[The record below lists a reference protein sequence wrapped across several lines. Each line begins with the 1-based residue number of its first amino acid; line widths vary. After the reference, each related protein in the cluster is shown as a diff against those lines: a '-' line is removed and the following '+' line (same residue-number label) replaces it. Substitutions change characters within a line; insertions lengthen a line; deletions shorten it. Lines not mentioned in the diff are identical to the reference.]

1 MDSNRI
7 ARLAQGARDALRKD
21 VSNSLER
28 VLKAESAER
37 LAFPSDVKRVEKL
50 AEADPD
56 ALVERVAYTWFN
68 RLCALRFMDARG
80 YTPVGCVTTRPG
92 ESLPAILAD
101 ARQGI
106 LHPEFPLSQEN
117 RQRVLSLLDGGTPA
131 QDPLGE
137 AYTLLLLSACDA
149 YRDSMGYLF
158 GGSLEDGSAMRLL
171 HPNNLTA
178 EDGVLAH
185 IVAGMDD
192 EACESVEV
200 LGWLYQFYIAERRK
214 EWNDSKDKAKPKDI
228 APATQLFTPNY
239 IVRFLAENSLG
250 RLWMLN
256 NPGSGL
262 SEQMD
267 YYIAPQKGEEGPFIE
282 VDGPEDITVCDP
294 ACGSGHILVYAF
306 DLLFQMY
313 QEEGY
318 MDAEIPALILENNL
332 YGMEIDPRA
341 AEIASFALEMKA
353 REKDPDFFHKDV
365 DPHIT
370 VLEPITF
377 TAQEIQGTTLAD
389 NHALLDAFKHL
400 TECGSLYVPKPQDL
414 QDVENTLE
422 VVSKGPDV
430 FNRETPSKLEK
441 MKTALEAL
449 GRRYS
454 CVIANPPYMG
464 SSKFDTWTSQW
475 VKDNYPDEKSDLCTC
490 FIKRGIQ
497 LTEKEGF
504 SAEVTMHSWMF
515 LSSFEKMRKHL
526 IENAGIAAIAHL
538 EAHGF
543 DAIGGEVVQTAATVF
558 SNVKATAKGSYAR
571 LVDGKSA
578 SEKDAALLA
587 AIHNPDCGWFYRA
600 DQQDF
605 KSIPGWPIAYWA
617 SDGVRAAFKAFKL
630 KDIALPRQGLATGD
644 NDRFLRAWWEVA
656 HKSICFGIATREGAL
671 TSRCK
676 WFPMSKG
683 GEYRKWYGNIEYVVN
698 WERDGEEIRHFVWTK
713 GPRRGKLRSRPQNM
727 DTYFRPYVG
736 WSAISSGEFAMRYYP
751 EGFIAN
757 AKGPGCFASDLATL
771 EYVLALMNSSTV
783 QAFLRIVA
791 PTLDYSQGPIGRI
804 PVRLEGNESQI
815 QGLVE
820 QDVLLARTDWDSFE
834 TSWDFTTHPLCQPGE
849 PLIEKQFARW
859 SSECRERF
867 DTLKANEEELN
878 RIFARIYHMEGE
890 VPIEVP
896 DDKVSVRLADEKRD
910 VKSLISYG
918 VGCIF
923 GRYSTDKPGLIL
935 ADAGQTAEDYRAKVP
950 QSGFAI
956 DEDAVLPV
964 IGLEDVSLDDDIV
977 RRFRSWLVYAYGSDA
992 LDANVSY
999 IEGVLG
1005 KDLRAYFAK
1014 DFYKDHC
1021 DTYSVQG
1028 SGKRPIYWMFSSP
1041 RGSFQALVYMHRM
1054 NRDTVSCV
1062 LTEYVRP
1069 FRQRLLAQ
1077 IGVLRA
1083 TGAARD
1089 AAKADKYQAMV
1100 DELEGWERDVLYPLS
1115 QKHVQIDLDDGV
1127 RHNYKLFRTD
1137 GGDALAK
1144 VSGLS

>member
-21 VSNSLER
+21 ISNSLDR
-28 VLKAESAER
+28 VLKPESAER
-37 LAFPSDVKRVEKL
+37 LAFPEDVARVERL
-50 AEADPD
+50 AKADPD

-80 YTPVGCVTTRPG
+80 YTPVGCVTRRPG

-106 LHPEFPLSQEN
+106 LHPEFPLSQAN

-158 GGSLEDGSAMRLL
+158 GGSLEEGSAMRLL
-171 HPNNLTA
+171 HPTNLTA

-192 EACESVEV
+192 EACKSVEV

-214 EWNDSKDKAKPKDI
+214 EWDESKDKAKPKDI

-256 NPGSGL
+256 NPDSGL
-262 SEQMD
+262 AAQMD
-267 YYIAPQKGEEGPFIE
+267 YYITPQKGEEGPFIT

-318 MDAEIPALILENNL
+318 LDAEIPALILENNL
-332 YGMEIDPRA
+332 YGMEIDSRA

-353 REKDPDFFHKDV
+353 REKDPDFFHRDV

-377 TAQEIQGTTLAD
+377 AAKEIQGTTLAD

-400 TECGSLYVPKPQDL
+400 TECGSLYVPKPEDL
-414 QDVENTLE
+414 QDVEDAIKAVGSGGDLFTT
-422 VVSKGPDV
+422 D
-430 FNRETPSKLEK
+430 TPSKLAAMRDDLK
-441 MKTALEAL
+441 AL
-449 GRRYS
+449 GKRYS

-464 SSKFDTWTSQW
+464 SGKFDTWTSQW
-475 VKDNYPDEKSDLCTC
+475 VKDNYPDEKSDLCAC
-490 FIKRGIQ
+490 FIKRGVQ
-497 LTEKEGF
+497 MTGQKGF
-504 SAEVTMHSWMF
+504 AAEVTMQSWMF
-515 LSSFEKMRKHL
+515 LGSFEKMRKRL
-526 IENAGIAAIAHL
+526 IENSGIAAMAHL
-538 EAHGF
+538 GAHGF
-543 DAIGGEVVQTAATVF
+543 DAIGGEVVQTTATVF
-558 SNVKATAKGSYAR
+558 SNVKTTAKGSYVR
-571 LVDGKSA
+571 LVDDKSA
-578 SEKDAALLA
+578 SEKDTALLL
-587 AIHNPDCGWFYRA
+587 AIHNLDCGWFYRA
-600 DQQDF
+600 NQQDF

-617 SDGVRAAFKAFKL
+617 SESIKTAFL
-630 KDIALPRQGLATGD
+630 IDCSIASVAKPLSGITTGD
-644 NDRFLRAWWEVA
+644 NATFIHCWWEPELSGTDSDA
-656 HKSICFGIATREGAL
+656 R
-671 TSRCK
+671 K
-676 WFPMSKG
+676 WYPCNKG
-683 GEYRKWYGNIEYVVN
+683 GSFHKWYGNRELVMRYDAFARQAMEGLKGYRPVN
-698 WERDGEEIRHFVWTK
+698 ISYQLKPGITWTNIASGAFACRQAMAGTIFDHK
-713 GPRRGKLRSRPQNM
+713 GPTLFPNNES
-727 DTYFRPYVG
+727 DTY
-736 WSAISSGEFAMRYYP
+736 ILM
-751 EGFIAN
+751 
-757 AKGPGCFASDLATL
+757 
-771 EYVLALMNSSTV
+771 ALLNSSV
-783 QAFLRIVA
+783 GSAFLSLLS
-791 PTLDYSQGPIGRI
+791 PTLDYREKAIGNVPFFAPRQPEIDRI
-804 PVRLEGNESQI
+804 DARSKSN
-815 QGLVE
+815 
-820 QDVLLARTDWDSFE
+820 VLICKTDWDSFE
-834 TSWDFTTHPLCQPGE
+834 TSWEFTTHPLCQPGE

-859 SSECRERF
+859 SSECQERF

-878 RIFARIYHMEGE
+878 RTFARIYHMEGE

-896 DDKVSVRLADEKRD
+896 DDKVSVRLADDLRD

-918 VGCIF
+918 IGCIF

-950 QSGFAI
+950 QSGFVI

-977 RRFRSWLVYAYGSDA
+977 RRFRSWLAYAYGSDA
-992 LDANVSY
+992 LDANASY

-1005 KDLRAYFAK
+1005 KDLRTYFAK

-1021 DTYSVQG
+1021 NTYSVQG

-1069 FRQRLLAQ
+1069 FRQRLIAQ

-1089 AAKADKYQAMV
+1089 ASKADKYQAIV

>member
-21 VSNSLER
+21 ISNSLDR
-28 VLKAESAER
+28 VLKPESAER
-37 LAFPSDVKRVEKL
+37 LAFPEDVARVERL
-50 AEADPD
+50 AKANPD

-68 RLCALRFMDARG
+68 RLCALRFMDVRG
-80 YTPVGCVTTRPG
+80 YTPVGCVTTRPD

-106 LHPEFPLSQEN
+106 LHPEFPLSQAN
-117 RQRVLSLLDGGTPA
+117 RQRVLSLLDGDTPA

-192 EACESVEV
+192 KACESVEV
-200 LGWLYQFYIAERRK
+200 MGWLYQFYIAERHK
-214 EWNDSKDKAKPKDI
+214 EWNDGKGKAKPSDI
-228 APATQLFTPNY
+228 APATALFTPSW
-239 IVRFLAENSLG
+239 IVRYMTENSLG

-256 NPGSGL
+256 NPDSDL
-262 SEQMD
+262 AEHMD
-267 YYIAPQKGEEGPFIE
+267 YYIVPEKGIEVPHIE

-318 MDAEIPALILENNL
+318 MDAEIPALILQSNL
-332 YGMEIDPRA
+332 FGMEIDSRA

-353 REKDPDFFHKDV
+353 REKDPDFFKKDV
-365 DPHIT
+365 NPHIT

-377 TAQEIQGTTLAD
+377 TAQEIQGTSLAE
-389 NHALLDAFKHL
+389 NRALLDSFSHL
-400 TECGSLYVPKPQDL
+400 TECGSLYVPKPRDL
-414 QDVENTLE
+414 QDVENALG
-422 VVSKGPDV
+422 VVSKGSDV
-430 FNRETPSKLEK
+430 FNRETPSKLGK
-441 MKTALEAL
+441 MEAALEAL

-464 SSKFDTWTSQW
+464 SGKFDVWTSQW
-475 VKDNYPDEKSDLCTC
+475 VKDNYPDEKNDLCTC

-497 LTEKEGF
+497 MISERGYA
-504 SAEVTMHSWMF
+504 AEVTMQSWMF
-515 LSSFEKMRKHL
+515 LGSFEKMRKNL
-526 IENAGIAAIAHL
+526 IEDSGIAAMAHL
-538 EAHGF
+538 GAHGF
-543 DAIGGEVVQTAATVF
+543 DAIGGEVVQTTATVF
-558 SNVKATAKGSYAR
+558 SNVKTTAKGSYVR

-578 SEKDAALLA
+578 SEKDTALLS

-605 KSIPGWPIAYWA
+605 KSIPGWPIAYWV
-617 SDGVRAAFKAFKL
+617 SDVARQAYSKRLIRDSFVAKEGVGTR
-630 KDIALPRQGLATGD
+630 
-644 NDRFLRAWWEVA
+644 NDKQFLRFWWEIE
-656 HKSICFGIATREGAL
+656 SIAVGRGKKWLL
-671 TSRCK
+671 TDK
-676 WFPMSKG
+676 AG
-683 GEYRKWYGNIEYVVN
+683 GYRKWYLGFSFVMD
-698 WERDGEEIRHFVWTK
+698 WEDDGYRIRNYRYPD
-713 GPRRGKLRSRPQNM
+713 GRLRSRPQNLNYLYLPGVSWGKVGSG
-727 DTYFRPYVG
+727 DPSFRLRD
-736 WSAISSGEFAMRYYP
+736 SGF
-751 EGFIAN
+751 GFNDA
-757 AKGPGCFASDLATL
+757 
-771 EYVLALMNSSTV
+771 
-783 QAFLRIVA
+783 A
-791 PTLDYSQGPIGRI
+791 PTLFGDHLLWVCGMLNSS
-804 PVRLEGNESQI
+804 VLAELLHI
-815 QGLVE
+815 QGDTLNLTTGVIGGLPLPDYVDE
-820 QDVLLARTDWDSFE
+820 NHVDTIVNKNKIVCRADWDSFE
-834 TSWDFTTHPLCQPGE
+834 TSWDFTMHPLCQPGE

-859 SSECRERF
+859 SSECQERF
-867 DTLKANEEELN
+867 DTLKTNEEELN

-1021 DTYSVQG
+1021 NTYSVQG

-1069 FRQRLLAQ
+1069 FRQRLIAQ

-1100 DELEGWERDVLYPLS
+1100 DELEDWERDVLYPLS

>member
-28 VLKAESAER
+28 VLKPESAER
-37 LAFPSDVKRVEKL
+37 LAFPEDVARLERL

-80 YTPVGCVTTRPG
+80 YTPVGCVTSRPD
-92 ESLPAILAD
+92 ETLPAILAD

-106 LHPEFPLSQEN
+106 LHPEFPLSQAN
-117 RQRVLSLLDGGTPA
+117 RQRVLSLLDGGMPA

-137 AYTLLLLSACDA
+137 AYTLLLLSACAA

-158 GGSLEDGSAMRLL
+158 GGSLEDRSAMRLL

-185 IVAGMDD
+185 IVTGMDD
-192 EACESVEV
+192 EACKSVEV
-200 LGWLYQFYIAERRK
+200 LGWLYQFYIAERRE

-256 NPGSGL
+256 NPDSGL

-267 YYIAPQKGEEGPFIE
+267 YYIAPKRGEEGPFIE

-318 MDAEIPALILENNL
+318 LDAEIPALILQNNL

-353 REKDPDFFHKDV
+353 REKDSDFFHKDV

-377 TAQEIQGTTLAD
+377 TAQEIQGTSLAE

-400 TECGSLYVPKPQDL
+400 TECGSLYVPKPEDL

-422 VVSKGPDV
+422 VVSKGSDV
-430 FNRETPSKLEK
+430 FNRETPSKLGK
-441 MKTALEAL
+441 MEAALEAL

-464 SSKFDTWTSQW
+464 SGKFDVWTSQW
-475 VKDNYPDEKSDLCTC
+475 VKDNYPDEKNDLCTC
-490 FIKRGIQ
+490 FIKRGAQMTGTKGYAAII
-497 LTEKEGF
+497 T
-504 SAEVTMHSWMF
+504 SDTCMYI
-515 LSSFEKMRKHL
+515 SSFEKMRKKLLSDASIVAFIDTRGSNAHPDVFDA
-526 IENAGIAAIAHL
+526 NAGWVLCNTKPVEGEKGAFVKLKQRIA
-538 EAHGF
+538 
-543 DAIGGEVVQTAATVF
+543 D
-558 SNVKATAKGSYAR
+558 KP
-571 LVDGKSA
+571 
-578 SEKDAALLA
+578 AALRE
-587 AIHNPDCGWFYRA
+587 AIHNPDCGWFYRV

-617 SDGVRAAFKAFKL
+617 SEAVFEAFKSNPPLGDYIDA
-630 KDIALPRQGLATGD
+630 RVGLITGD
-644 NDRFLRAWWEVA
+644 VNRFLKFWNEV
-656 HKSICFGIATREGAL
+656 SFNTITFGCMPGQKNST
-671 TSRCK
+671 K
-676 WFPMSKG
+676 WVPVTKG
-683 GEYRKWYGNIEYVVN
+683 GEFRRWYGNNSFVLN
-698 WERDGEEIRHFVWTK
+698 WENDGWEMTHDNFVGTRLRAHNFNGDQAFKEGITWSTVTSSVFHCRYVPNGFMFDTA
-713 GPRRGKLRSRPQNM
+713 GPFCEVTVPSML
-727 DTYFRPYVG
+727 YFVLGYMSSCVYRYFMTLLNPTLNFPPGYLESVPF
-736 WSAISSGEFAMRYYP
+736 AISSVDKHKVDE
-751 EGFIAN
+751 
-757 AKGPGCFASDLATL
+757 LT
-771 EYVLALMNSSTV
+771 
-783 QAFLRIVA
+783 
-791 PTLDYSQGPIGRI
+791 
-804 PVRLEGNESQI
+804 
-815 QGLVE
+815 
-820 QDVLLARTDWDSFE
+820 RTNINVSKIDWDSFE
-834 TSWDFTTHPLCQPGE
+834 TSWDFVTHPLCQPGE
-849 PLIEKQFARW
+849 PLIERQFAHW
-859 SSECRERF
+859 SSECQERF

-896 DDKVSVRLADEKRD
+896 DDKVSVRLADEVRD
-910 VKSLISYG
+910 VQSLISYG
-918 VGCIF
+918 IGCIF

-935 ADAGQTAEDYRAKVP
+935 ADAGQTVEDYRAKVP

-977 RRFRSWLVYAYGSDA
+977 RRFRNWLAYAYGSDA

-1005 KDLRAYFAK
+1005 KDLRTYFAK

-1021 DTYSVQG
+1021 NTYSVQG

-1069 FRQRLLAQ
+1069 FRQRLIAQ

-1100 DELEGWERDVLYPLS
+1100 DELEDWERDVLYPLS

>member
-7 ARLAQGARDALRKD
+7 AKLAQGARDALRKD
-21 VSNSLER
+21 ISNSLDR
-28 VLKAESAER
+28 VLKPESAER
-37 LAFPSDVKRVEKL
+37 LAFPEDVARVERL
-50 AEADPD
+50 AKADPD

-68 RLCALRFMDARG
+68 RFCALRFMDARG
-80 YTPVGCVTTRPG
+80 YTPVGCVTRRPG

-106 LHPEFPLSQEN
+106 LHPEFPLSQVN
-117 RQRVLSLLDGGTPA
+117 RQRVLSLLDGGMPA

-158 GGSLEDGSAMRLL
+158 GGSLEERSAIRLL
-171 HPNNLTA
+171 HPTNLTA

-192 EACESVEV
+192 EACKSVEV

-214 EWNDSKDKAKPKDI
+214 EWNESKDKAKSKDI

-256 NPGSGL
+256 NPDSGL
-262 SEQMD
+262 AAQMD
-267 YYIAPQKGEEGPFIE
+267 YYIAPQKGEEGTFIE
-282 VDGPEDITVCDP
+282 VDGPEDIMVCDP

-318 MDAEIPALILENNL
+318 LDAEIPGLILENNL

-353 REKDPDFFHKDV
+353 REKDPDFFRRDV

-377 TAQEIQGTTLAD
+377 AAKEIQGTTLAD

-400 TECGSLYVPKPQDL
+400 TECGSLYVPKPEDL
-414 QDVENTLE
+414 QDVEDAIKAVGSGGDLFTTDTL
-422 VVSKGPDV
+422 
-430 FNRETPSKLEK
+430 NKLAAMRDDLK
-441 MKTALEAL
+441 AL
-449 GRRYS
+449 GKRYS

-464 SSKFDTWTSQW
+464 SKKFDAWTSAW
-475 VKDNYPDEKSDLCTC
+475 VKDNYPDEKNGLCTC
-490 FIKRGIQ
+490 F
-497 LTEKEGF
+497 
-504 SAEVTMHSWMF
+504 MHRSLGYSKHNGYAAMITASSWMF
-515 LSSFEKMRKHL
+515 ISSFEKMRRN
-526 IENAGIAAIAHL
+526 IIDNATIISMVQL
-538 EAHGF
+538 STHGF
-543 DAIGGEVVQTAATVF
+543 PNVTVPTCMWVI
-558 SNVKATAKGSYAR
+558 SPDRQDNKGSYIR
-571 LVDGKSA
+571 LEDFDRPQWQQPKTL
-578 SEKDAALLA
+578 E

-600 DQQDF
+600 DQRDF

-617 SDGVRAAFKAFKL
+617 SEAMLEEFKKAGTL
-630 KDIALPRQGLATGD
+630 ADIACPRQGLVTG
-644 NDRFLRAWWEVA
+644 NNERFLRLWWEVCQ
-656 HKSICFGIATREGAL
+656 KSFGRDCENRARAL
-671 TSRCK
+671 LSRCK
-676 WFPMSKG
+676 WFPCNKG
-683 GEYRKWYGNIEYVVN
+683 GEFRKWYGNNAYVVN
-698 WERDGEEIRHFVWTK
+698 WEDDGEEIRSFK
-713 GPRRGKLRSRPQNM
+713 KNGRLASRPQNM
-727 DTYFRPYVG
+727 DYYFHEG
-736 WSAISSGEFAMRYYP
+736 LTWSALSSGSFAMRFSP
-751 EGFIAN
+751 
-757 AKGPGCFASDLATL
+757 KGYISEHKGTMCFAGDRASHLT
-771 EYVLALMNSSTV
+771 VLGTMNSSTAM
-783 QAFLRIVA
+783 AFLTVLC
-791 PTLDYSQGPIGRI
+791 PTLDFGEGAVGKV
-804 PVRLEGNESQI
+804 PVEEADQDDIAI
-815 QGLVE
+815 QVNTNISLCK
-820 QDVLLARTDWDSFE
+820 TDWDSFE

-859 SSECRERF
+859 SSECQERF

-896 DDKVSVRLADEKRD
+896 DDKVSVRLADELRD
-910 VKSLISYG
+910 VQSLISYG
-918 VGCIF
+918 IGCIF

-935 ADAGQTAEDYRAKVP
+935 ADADQTAEDYRAKVP

-964 IGLEDVSLDDDIV
+964 IGLEDVSLDDDVV
-977 RRFRSWLVYAYGSDA
+977 RRFRNWLAYAYGSDT

-1005 KDLRAYFAK
+1005 KDLRTYFAK

-1021 DTYSVQG
+1021 NTYSVQG

-1069 FRQRLLAQ
+1069 FRQRLIAQ

-1089 AAKADKYQAMV
+1089 ASKADKYQAMV

>member
-21 VSNSLER
+21 ISNSLDR
-28 VLKAESAER
+28 VLKPESAER
-37 LAFPSDVKRVEKL
+37 LAFPEDVARVERL
-50 AEADPD
+50 AKADPD

-80 YTPVGCVTTRPG
+80 YTPVGCVTRRPG

-101 ARQGI
+101 ACQGI
-106 LHPEFPLSQEN
+106 LHPEFPLSQAN
-117 RQRVLSLLDGGTPA
+117 RQRVLSLLDGGMPA

-158 GGSLEDGSAMRLL
+158 GGSLEEGSAMRLL
-171 HPNNLTA
+171 HPTNLTA

-192 EACESVEV
+192 EVCKSVEV

-214 EWNDSKDKAKPKDI
+214 EWNESKDKAKPKDI

-256 NPGSGL
+256 NPDSGL
-262 SEQMD
+262 SAQMD
-267 YYIAPQKGEEGPFIE
+267 YYIAPQKGEEGAFIE

-318 MDAEIPALILENNL
+318 LDAEIPGLILENNL

-353 REKDPDFFHKDV
+353 REKDPDFFHRDV

-377 TAQEIQGTTLAD
+377 AAKEIQGTTLAN
-389 NHALLDAFKHL
+389 NHSLLDAFKHL
-400 TECGSLYVPKPQDL
+400 TECGSLYVPKPEDL
-414 QDVENTLE
+414 QDVEDAIKAVGSGGDLFTTDTL
-422 VVSKGPDV
+422 
-430 FNRETPSKLEK
+430 NKLAAMRDDLK
-441 MKTALEAL
+441 ALDK
-449 GRRYS
+449 RYS

-464 SSKFDTWTSQW
+464 SKKFDAWTSAW
-475 VKDNYPDEKSDLCTC
+475 VKDNYPDEKKDLCTC
-490 FIKRGIQ
+490 F
-497 LTEKEGF
+497 
-504 SAEVTMHSWMF
+504 MHRSLGYSKHNGYAAMITASSWMF
-515 LSSFEKMRKHL
+515 ISSFEKMRRN
-526 IENAGIAAIAHL
+526 IIDNATITSMVQL
-538 EAHGF
+538 STHGF
-543 DAIGGEVVQTAATVF
+543 PNVTVPTCMWVI
-558 SNVKATAKGSYAR
+558 SPDRQDNKGSYIR
-571 LVDGKSA
+571 LEDFDRPQWQQPKTL
-578 SEKDAALLA
+578 E

-617 SDGVRAAFKAFKL
+617 SDGVRAAFKAFKPL
-630 KDIALPRQGLATGD
+630 KDIACPRQGLSTG
-644 NDRFLRAWWEVA
+644 NNGRFLRLWWEVPYA
-656 HKSICFGIATREGAL
+656 NIGLGMASRREAL
-671 TSRCK
+671 TSNNR
-676 WFPMSKG
+676 WFPCNKG
-683 GEYRKWYGNIEYVVN
+683 GGFQKWYGNNWYVVN
-698 WERDGEEIRHFVWTK
+698 WENDGEEMRSFSGSVIRN
-713 GPRRGKLRSRPQNM
+713 P
-727 DTYFRPYVG
+727 DYYFHEG
-736 WSAISSGEFAMRYYP
+736 MTWGTTGSAVMTMRFSP
-751 EGFIAN
+751 KGFISEHKGSTCFSKNHDSLIWALGFAN
-757 AKGPGCFASDLATL
+757 STIALTL
-771 EYVLALMNSSTV
+771 LKVLAPTIDFGEGAIGSLPLCTRQDNDVPLVTSTTNGCIAV
-783 QAFLRIVA
+783 CK
-791 PTLDYSQGPIGRI
+791 
-804 PVRLEGNESQI
+804 
-815 QGLVE
+815 
-820 QDVLLARTDWDSFE
+820 TDWDSFE

-849 PLIEKQFARW
+849 PLIEKQFIRW
-859 SSECRERF
+859 SSECQERF
-867 DTLKANEEELN
+867 DMLKANEEELN

-896 DDKVSVRLADEKRD
+896 DDKVSVRLADELRD
-910 VKSLISYG
+910 VQSLISYG
-918 VGCIF
+918 IGCIF

-977 RRFRSWLVYAYGSDA
+977 RRFRNWLAYAYGSDA

-999 IEGVLG
+999 IESVLG
-1005 KDLRAYFAK
+1005 KDLRTYFAK

-1021 DTYSVQG
+1021 NTYSVQG

-1069 FRQRLLAQ
+1069 FRQRLIAQ

-1089 AAKADKYQAMV
+1089 ASKADKYQAMV
-1100 DELEGWERDVLYPLS
+1100 DELEDWERDVLYPLS

-1127 RHNYKLFRTD
+1127 RHNYKLFRTE

>member
-28 VLKAESAER
+28 VLKPESAER
-37 LAFPSDVKRVEKL
+37 LAFPEDVARVERL

-80 YTPVGCVTTRPG
+80 YTPVGCVTSRPG
-92 ESLPAILAD
+92 ETLPAILAD

-106 LHPEFPLSQEN
+106 LHPEFPLSQAN

-158 GGSLEDGSAMRLL
+158 GGSLEERSAMRLL
-171 HPNNLTA
+171 HPTNLTA

-200 LGWLYQFYIAERRK
+200 LGWLYQYYIAERRK

-256 NPGSGL
+256 NPDSGL
-262 SEQMD
+262 AAQMD
-267 YYIAPQKGEEGPFIE
+267 YYIAPQKGEQGTFIE

-318 MDAEIPALILENNL
+318 LDAEIPALILENNL

-353 REKDPDFFHKDV
+353 REKDPDFFRRDV

-377 TAQEIQGTTLAD
+377 AAKEIQGTTLAD

-400 TECGSLYVPKPQDL
+400 TECGSLYVPKPEDL
-414 QDVENTLE
+414 QDVEDAIKAVGSGGDLFTTDTL
-422 VVSKGPDV
+422 
-430 FNRETPSKLEK
+430 NKLAAMRDDLK
-441 MKTALEAL
+441 AL
-449 GRRYS
+449 GKRYS

-464 SSKFDTWTSQW
+464 SKKFDAWTSAW
-475 VKDNYPDEKSDLCTC
+475 VKDNYPDEKNDLCTC
-490 FIKRGIQ
+490 F
-497 LTEKEGF
+497 
-504 SAEVTMHSWMF
+504 MHRSLDYSKHNGYAAMITASSWMF
-515 LSSFEKMRKHL
+515 ISSFEKMRRN
-526 IENAGIAAIAHL
+526 IIDNATITSMVQL
-538 EAHGF
+538 STHGF
-543 DAIGGEVVQTAATVF
+543 PNVTVPTCMWVI
-558 SNVKATAKGSYAR
+558 SPDRQDNKGSYIR
-571 LVDGKSA
+571 LEDFDRPQWQQPKTL
-578 SEKDAALLA
+578 E
-587 AIHNPDCGWFYRA
+587 AIHNPDCGWFYST

-617 SDGVRAAFKAFKL
+617 SDRVLNVFKSFEPL
-630 KDIALPRQGLATGD
+630 KDFASPRQGLATGD
-644 NDRFLRAWWEVA
+644 NSRFLRIWWEA
-656 HKSICFGIATREGAL
+656 YIGKIGFGYSSREEANG
-671 TSRCK
+671 SRLR
-676 WFPMSKG
+676 WFPCNKG
-683 GEYRKWYGNIEYVVN
+683 GGFRKWYGNNWYIVN
-698 WERDGEEIRHFVWTK
+698 WENDGKEMRASTGSVIR
-713 GPRRGKLRSRPQNM
+713 NA
-727 DTYFRPYVG
+727 DYYFHEG
-736 WSAISSGEFAMRYYP
+736 ITWGAISS
-751 EGFIAN
+751 
-757 AKGPGCFASDLATL
+757 SDLSMRFSPKGAISESKGAMAFSESHKTL
-771 EYVLALMNSSTV
+771 LSCLALTNTSLVKVLMGILS
-783 QAFLRIVA
+783 
-791 PTLDYSQGPIGRI
+791 PTLDYHEGPMGKL
-804 PVRLEGNESQI
+804 PAAFPDNEEPI
-815 QGLVE
+815 QN
-820 QDVLLARTDWDSFE
+820 LAVVNISVSCSDWDSFE
-834 TSWDFTTHPLCQPGE
+834 TSWDFATHPLCQPGE

-977 RRFRSWLVYAYGSDA
+977 RRFRNWLAYAYGSDA

-999 IEGVLG
+999 IEDVLG
-1005 KDLRAYFAK
+1005 KDLRTYFAK

-1021 DTYSVQG
+1021 NTYSVQG

-1069 FRQRLLAQ
+1069 FRQRLIAQ

-1089 AAKADKYQAMV
+1089 ASKADKYQAMV
-1100 DELEGWERDVLYPLS
+1100 DELEGWERGVLYPLS

>member
-1 MDSNRI
+1 MDSHRI

-21 VSNSLER
+21 VSDSLER
-28 VLKAESAER
+28 VLKPESAER
-37 LAFPSDVKRVEKL
+37 LAFPSDVKRVEQL

-68 RLCALRFMDARG
+68 RLCALRYMDAKG
-80 YTPVGCVTTRPG
+80 YTPVGCVTARPG

-101 ARQGI
+101 ARRGI
-106 LHPEFPLSQEN
+106 LHPEFPLSPEEKTQ
-117 RQRVLSLLDGGTPA
+117 VVALLDGSKPA
-131 QDPLGE
+131 TNPLGE
-137 AYTLLLLSACDA
+137 AYTLLLLSACA
-149 YRDSMGYLF
+149 AFKKSMGYLF
-158 GGSLEDGSAMRLL
+158 DGSLEEQSAMRLL
-171 HPNNLTA
+171 HPTNLVA
-178 EDGVLAH
+178 NDGIIAR
-185 IVAGMDD
+185 IVSGMDD
-192 EACESVEV
+192 EACGSVEV

-256 NPGSGL
+256 NPDSGL
-262 SEQMD
+262 SGQMD
-267 YYIAPQKGEEGPFIE
+267 YYIAPQKGEGPFIE

-353 REKDPDFFHKDV
+353 REKDPGFFKKGV

-377 TAQEIQGTTLAD
+377 TAQEIQGTALAE

-400 TECGSLYVPKPQDL
+400 TECGSLYVPKPEDL
-414 QDVENTLE
+414 QDVEDTLE
-422 VVSKGPDV
+422 VVGKGPDV
-430 FNRETPSKLEK
+430 FNKETPSKLGK
-441 MKTALEAL
+441 MKAALEAL
-449 GRRYS
+449 GKRYS

-464 SSKFDTWTSQW
+464 SSKFDAWTSQW
-475 VKDNYPDEKSDLCTC
+475 IKENYPDEKSDLCTC
-490 FIKRGIQ
+490 FIKRGIEM
-497 LTEKEGF
+497 LEHLGYA
-504 SAEVTMHSWMF
+504 AEVTMQGWMF
-515 LSSFEKMRKHL
+515 LGSFEKMRKAI
-526 IENAGIAAIAHL
+526 IERWSIVSMAHL
-538 EAHGF
+538 GAHGF
-543 DAIGGEVVQTAATVF
+543 DAINGEVVQTAATVF
-558 SNVKATAKGSYAR
+558 SNGKPYGTGTYVR
-571 LVDGKSA
+571 LVDYPNEMSKASA
-578 SEKDAALLA
+578 LHDVTA
-587 AIHNPDCGWFYRA
+587 NPKH
-600 DQQDF
+600 DQLYEVNACKF
-605 KSIPGWPIAYWA
+605 KSIPGWPIGYWVSEAMLSAFAEFDKVESCGA
-617 SDGVRAAFKAFKL
+617 SSVGIK
-630 KDIALPRQGLATGD
+630 TG
-644 NDRFLRAWWEVA
+644 NNECFLRNWWEIDA
-656 HKSICFGIATREGAL
+656 ARILFNASSWKDTFLPKYCWYP
-671 TSRCK
+671 CN
-676 WFPMSKG
+676 KG
-683 GEYRKWYGNIEYVVN
+683 GSYRKWWGNNEYVVN
-698 WERDGEEIRHFVWTK
+698 WKDNGR
-713 GPRRGKLRSRPQNM
+713 
-727 DTYFRPYVG
+727 YVFE
-736 WSAISSGEFAMRYYP
+736 SAR
-751 EGFIAN
+751 
-757 AKGPGCFASDLATL
+757 AKGNHAQDLNNNLKFKPYITWTDISGNSPSFRYKCNDL
-771 EYVLALMNSSTV
+771 SEMTGMGIYPDEKNIYPLLGYLNSSV
-783 QAFLRIVA
+783 AARYLKLLA
-791 PTLDYSQGPIGRI
+791 PTIHLKIRELNALPWKAENSTLAIQSRVRDNIRI
-804 PVRLEGNESQI
+804 AS
-815 QGLVE
+815 
-820 QDVLLARTDWDSFE
+820 TDWDSFE
-834 TSWDFTTHPLCQPGE
+834 TSWDFTMHPLCQPGE

-859 SSECRERF
+859 SSECQERF

-923 GRYSTDKPGLIL
+923 GRYSIDKPGLIL
-935 ADAGQTAEDYRAKVP
+935 AGAGQTTEDYRAKVP
-950 QSGFAI
+950 QSGFSI

-964 IGLEDVSLDDDIV
+964 IALEDVSLDDDIV
-977 RRFRSWLVYAYGSDA
+977 RRFRNWLAYAYGSDA

-1005 KDLRAYFAK
+1005 KDLRTYFAK

-1021 DTYSVQG
+1021 NTYSVQG

-1069 FRQRLLAQ
+1069 FRQRLIAQ

-1100 DELEGWERDVLYPLS
+1100 DELEDWERDVLYPLS

>member
-1 MDSNRI
+1 
-7 ARLAQGARDALRKD
+7 
-21 VSNSLER
+21 
-28 VLKAESAER
+28 
-37 LAFPSDVKRVEKL
+37 
-50 AEADPD
+50 
-56 ALVERVAYTWFN
+56 
-68 RLCALRFMDARG
+68 
-80 YTPVGCVTTRPG
+80 
-92 ESLPAILAD
+92 
-101 ARQGI
+101 
-106 LHPEFPLSQEN
+106 
-117 RQRVLSLLDGGTPA
+117 
-131 QDPLGE
+131 
-137 AYTLLLLSACDA
+137 
-149 YRDSMGYLF
+149 
-158 GGSLEDGSAMRLL
+158 
-171 HPNNLTA
+171 
-178 EDGVLAH
+178 
-185 IVAGMDD
+185 
-192 EACESVEV
+192 
-200 LGWLYQFYIAERRK
+200 
-214 EWNDSKDKAKPKDI
+214 
-228 APATQLFTPNY
+228 
-239 IVRFLAENSLG
+239 
-250 RLWMLN
+250 
-256 NPGSGL
+256 
-262 SEQMD
+262 
-267 YYIAPQKGEEGPFIE
+267 
-282 VDGPEDITVCDP
+282 
-294 ACGSGHILVYAF
+294 
-306 DLLFQMY
+306 
-313 QEEGY
+313 
-318 MDAEIPALILENNL
+318 
-332 YGMEIDPRA
+332 
-341 AEIASFALEMKA
+341 
-353 REKDPDFFHKDV
+353 
-365 DPHIT
+365 
-370 VLEPITF
+370 
-377 TAQEIQGTTLAD
+377 
-389 NHALLDAFKHL
+389 
-400 TECGSLYVPKPQDL
+400 
-414 QDVENTLE
+414 
-422 VVSKGPDV
+422 
-430 FNRETPSKLEK
+430 
-441 MKTALEAL
+441 
-449 GRRYS
+449 
-454 CVIANPPYMG
+454 
-464 SSKFDTWTSQW
+464 
-475 VKDNYPDEKSDLCTC
+475 
-490 FIKRGIQ
+490 
-497 LTEKEGF
+497 
-504 SAEVTMHSWMF
+504 
-515 LSSFEKMRKHL
+515 
-526 IENAGIAAIAHL
+526 
-538 EAHGF
+538 
-543 DAIGGEVVQTAATVF
+543 
-558 SNVKATAKGSYAR
+558 
-571 LVDGKSA
+571 
-578 SEKDAALLA
+578 
-587 AIHNPDCGWFYRA
+587 
-600 DQQDF
+600 
-605 KSIPGWPIAYWA
+605 
-617 SDGVRAAFKAFKL
+617 
-630 KDIALPRQGLATGD
+630 
-644 NDRFLRAWWEVA
+644 
-656 HKSICFGIATREGAL
+656 
-671 TSRCK
+671 
-676 WFPMSKG
+676 MSKG

>member
-21 VSNSLER
+21 ISNNLDR
-28 VLKAESAER
+28 VLKPESAER
-37 LAFPSDVKRVEKL
+37 LAFPEDVARVERL
-50 AEADPD
+50 AKADPD

-80 YTPVGCVTTRPG
+80 YTPVGCVTRRPG

-106 LHPEFPLSQEN
+106 LHPEFPLSQAN
-117 RQRVLSLLDGGTPA
+117 RQRVLSLLDGGMPA

-158 GGSLEDGSAMRLL
+158 GGSLEERSAMRLL
-171 HPNNLTA
+171 HPTNLTA

-192 EACESVEV
+192 EACKSVEV

-214 EWNDSKDKAKPKDI
+214 EWNESKDKAKSKDI

-256 NPGSGL
+256 NPDSGL
-262 SEQMD
+262 AAQMD
-267 YYIAPQKGEEGPFIE
+267 YYIAPQKGEEGTFIE

-318 MDAEIPALILENNL
+318 MDAEIPALILQNNL

-377 TAQEIQGTTLAD
+377 TAKEIQGTTLAN
-389 NHALLDAFKHL
+389 NHSLLDAFKHL
-400 TECGSLYVPKPQDL
+400 TECGSLYVPKPEDL
-414 QDVENTLE
+414 QDVEDAIK
-422 VVSKGPDV
+422 VVGSGGDL
-430 FNRETPSKLEK
+430 FTADTPNKLAAMRDDLK
-441 MKTALEAL
+441 AL
-449 GRRYS
+449 GKRYS

-464 SSKFDTWTSQW
+464 SNKFDTWTSQW
-475 VKDNYPDEKSDLCTC
+475 VKDNYPDEKNDLCTC

-497 LTEKEGF
+497 MTGQKGF
-504 SAEVTMHSWMF
+504 AAEVTMQSWMF
-515 LSSFEKMRKHL
+515 LGSFEKMRKHL
-526 IENAGIAAIAHL
+526 IEDSGIAAMAHL
-538 EAHGF
+538 GAHGF
-543 DAIGGEVVQTAATVF
+543 DAIGGEVVQTTATVF
-558 SNVKATAKGSYAR
+558 SNVKTTAKGSYVR
-571 LVDGKSA
+571 LVDSKSA
-578 SEKDAALLA
+578 SEKDTALLS

-617 SDGVRAAFKAFKL
+617 SRSVLEVFESNESIGSVCNPSAG
-630 KDIALPRQGLATGD
+630 ITTGD
-644 NDRFLRAWWEVA
+644 NATFIKLWWELGFHEIVFG
-656 HKSICFGIATREGAL
+656 KSDLSEMENGEEWLPCN
-671 TSRCK
+671 
-676 WFPMSKG
+676 KG
-683 GEYRKWYGNIEYVVN
+683 GEFRRWYGNLQNVMAFGDESRVLMKNRKGYRPVN
-698 WERDGEEIRHFVWTK
+698 LDLQLQDSISWSDVTSGDNSFRAN
-713 GPRRGKLRSRPQNM
+713 GPGLLF
-727 DTYFRPYVG
+727 DHV
-736 WSAISSGEFAMRYYP
+736 AISAFPPTG
-751 EGFIAN
+751 
-757 AKGPGCFASDLATL
+757 DLAYFL
-771 EYVLALMNSSTV
+771 GLMNSSV
-783 QAFLRIVA
+783 MNLFLSLLT
-791 PTLDYSQGPIGRI
+791 PTMHCNAGDIAKV
-804 PVRLEGNESQI
+804 PVVFECNNFDDSLVNEN
-815 QGLVE
+815 
-820 QDVLLARTDWDSFE
+820 VLISKKDWDSFE

-859 SSECRERF
+859 SSECQERF

-896 DDKVSVRLADEKRD
+896 DDKVSVRLADELRD
-910 VKSLISYG
+910 VQSLISYG
-918 VGCIF
+918 IGCIF

-935 ADAGQTAEDYRAKVP
+935 ADADQTAEDYRAKVP

-964 IGLEDVSLDDDIV
+964 IGLEDVSLDDDVV
-977 RRFRSWLVYAYGSDA
+977 RRFRNWLAYAYGSDT

-1005 KDLRAYFAK
+1005 KDLRTYFAK

-1021 DTYSVQG
+1021 NTYSVQG

-1069 FRQRLLAQ
+1069 FRQRLIAQ

-1089 AAKADKYQAMV
+1089 ASKADKYQAMV

>member
-7 ARLAQGARDALRKD
+7 ARLAQGVRNALRKD

-28 VLKAESAER
+28 VLKPESAER
-37 LAFPSDVKRVEKL
+37 LAFPEDVARVERL
-50 AEADPD
+50 AETDPD

-80 YTPVGCVTTRPG
+80 YTPVGCVTSRPG

-106 LHPEFPLSQEN
+106 LHPEFSLSQAN
-117 RQRVLSLLDGGTPA
+117 QRRVLSLLDGGTPA

-158 GGSLEDGSAMRLL
+158 GGSLEEQSAMRLL
-171 HPNNLTA
+171 HPTNLVSD
-178 EDGVLAH
+178 DGIIAR
-185 IVAGMDD
+185 IVSGMDD
-192 EACESVEV
+192 GACESVEV
-200 LGWLYQFYIAERRK
+200 MGWLYQFYNAERRK

-239 IVRFLAENSLG
+239 IVRFLSENSLG

-256 NPGSGL
+256 NPDSDL
-262 SEQMD
+262 SEHMD
-267 YYIAPQKGEEGPFIE
+267 YYIAPQKGEEGLFIE
-282 VDGPEDITVCDP
+282 VGGPEDITVCDP

-318 MDAEIPALILENNL
+318 MDAEIPALILDNNL

-377 TAQEIQGTTLAD
+377 TAQEIQGTTLAE
-389 NHALLDAFKHL
+389 NRALLDIFKHL
-400 TECGSLYVPKPQDL
+400 TECGSLYVPKPEDL
-414 QDVENTLE
+414 QDVEDTLE
-422 VVSKGPDV
+422 AVRKGADV
-430 FNRETPSKLEK
+430 FNKETPSKLGK
-441 MKTALEAL
+441 MRAALEAL

-464 SSKFDTWTSQW
+464 SGKFDAWTSMW
-475 VKDNYPDEKSDLCTC
+475 VKANYPNEKNDLCTC

-497 LTEKEGF
+497 MIGERGYA
-504 SAEVTMHSWMF
+504 AEVTMQSWMF
-515 LSSFEKMRKHL
+515 LAGYEKMRRELLTHYSV
-526 IENAGIAAIAHL
+526 ATMAHL
-538 EAHGF
+538 GKHAF
-543 DAIGGEVVQTAATVF
+543 AAIGGEVVSTTATVYCRARTDVPGTYMRLTSF
-558 SNVKATAKGSYAR
+558 DSEEGKAK
-571 LVDGKSA
+571 
-578 SEKDAALLA
+578 ALRD
-587 AIHNPDCGWFYRA
+587 IVSGHGTIYRA
-600 DQQDF
+600 R
-605 KSIPGWPIAYWA
+605 KTNYEAIPGMPIVYWA
-617 SDGVRAAFKAFKL
+617 SKSVLEVFKTSPAL
-630 KDIALPRQGLATGD
+630 TTIAEPRVGMATAN
-644 NDRFLRAWWEVA
+644 NDRFIRLWFEVCSSNTSLDSTSREVA
-656 HKSICFGIATREGAL
+656 VKSRKT
-671 TSRCK
+671 
-676 WFPMSKG
+676 WFPFAKG
-683 GEYRKWYGNIEYVVN
+683 GTQRKWYGNNDWVVN
-698 WERDGEEIRHFVWTK
+698 WLDDGKEIRSFKDEKTGRIRSHNYNLDYIFSEAVTWTVIGSDYTTFRYSPK
-713 GPRRGKLRSRPQNM
+713 GFLYSN
-727 DTYFRPYVG
+727 
-736 WSAISSGEFAMRYYP
+736 SGYGMFFNKTSE
-751 EGFIAN
+751 
-757 AKGPGCFASDLATL
+757 L
-771 EYVLALMNSSTV
+771 EKSLALLNSTTAIGLLNMLSPGVGFESGYLRKLPLRLAEMNC
-783 QAFLRIVA
+783 
-791 PTLDYSQGPIGRI
+791 LDVVKENI
-804 PVRLEGNESQI
+804 
-815 QGLVE
+815 
-820 QDVLLARTDWDSFE
+820 DVSRADWDAFE
-834 TSWDFTTHPLCQPGE
+834 TSWDFTTHPLAQPGE

-859 SSECRERF
+859 QAECQERF

-896 DDKVSVRLADEKRD
+896 DNKVSVRLADEKRD
-910 VKSLISYG
+910 VKLLISYG

-935 ADAGQTAEDYRAKVP
+935 ADAGQTAADYRAKVP
-950 QSGFAI
+950 QSGFTI
-956 DEDAVLPV
+956 DEDAVLTV
-964 IGLEDVSLDDDIV
+964 ISLEDVSLDDDIV
-977 RRFRSWLVYAYGSDA
+977 RRFRNWLSYAYGADT

-1005 KDLRAYFAK
+1005 EDLRAYFAK

-1021 DTYSVQG
+1021 NTYSVQG

-1041 RGSFQALVYMHRM
+1041 NGSFQALVYMHRM

-1069 FRQRLLAQ
+1069 FRQRLIAQ

-1115 QKHVQIDLDDGV
+1115 QKHVRIDLDDGV

>member
-28 VLKAESAER
+28 VLKPESAER
-37 LAFPSDVKRVEKL
+37 LAFPSDVTRVEQL
-50 AEADPD
+50 AEVDSD

-68 RLCALRFMDARG
+68 RLCALRYMDAKG
-80 YTPVGCVTTRPG
+80 YTPVSCVTARPG
-92 ESLPAILAD
+92 ETLPAILAD

-106 LHPEFPLSQEN
+106 LHPEFPLSQAN
-117 RQRVLSLLDGGTPA
+117 REMVLSLLDGGTPA

-158 GGSLEDGSAMRLL
+158 SGSLEEGSAMRLL

-185 IVAGMDD
+185 IVSGTDD

-200 LGWLYQFYIAERRK
+200 MGWLYQFYIAERRK
-214 EWNDSKDKAKPKDI
+214 EWNGSKDKAKPKDI

-256 NPGSGL
+256 NPDSGL

-353 REKDPDFFHKDV
+353 REKDPDFFKKDV
-365 DPHIT
+365 DPHIV
-370 VLEPITF
+370 VLEPIAF
-377 TAQEIQGTTLAD
+377 TAQEIQGTSLAE
-389 NHALLDAFKHL
+389 NRALLDTFKHL
-400 TECGSLYVPKPQDL
+400 TECGSLYVPKSQDL

-422 VVSKGPDV
+422 VVSKGSDV

-441 MKTALEAL
+441 MKAALEAL
-449 GRRYS
+449 GRCYD

-475 VKDNYPDEKSDLCTC
+475 VKDNYPDEKSDLCAC

-497 LTEKEGF
+497 MTEQKGF
-504 SAEVTMHSWMF
+504 AAEVTMHSWMF
-515 LSSFEKMRKHL
+515 LSSFEKMRKRL
-526 IENAGIAAIAHL
+526 IENAGIAAMAHL
-538 EAHGF
+538 GAHGF

-558 SNVKATAKGSYAR
+558 SNVKATAKGSYVR
-571 LVDGKSA
+571 LIDGKSA

-587 AIHNPDCGWFYRA
+587 AIQNPDCGWFYRA

-617 SDGVRAAFKAFKL
+617 SDSVRAAFKAFEPL
-630 KDIALPRQGLATGD
+630 KDIACPRQGLSTG
-644 NDRFLRAWWEVA
+644 NNERFLRLWWGVPYDN
-656 HKSICFGIATREGAL
+656 IGFGMASKQEAL
-671 TSRCK
+671 MSHNR
-676 WFPMSKG
+676 WFPCNKG
-683 GEYRKWYGNIEYVVN
+683 GGFRKWYGNNWYLVN
-698 WERDGEEIRHFVWTK
+698 WENDGGEMRSFPGSVIRNPDFFFHEGMTWGTT
-713 GPRRGKLRSRPQNM
+713 GSELL
-727 DTYFRPYVG
+727 T
-736 WSAISSGEFAMRYYP
+736 MRFSP
-751 EGFIAN
+751 TGFISEHKGSTCFSKDHNSLIWALGFAN
-757 AKGPGCFASDLATL
+757 STVALTLLKVLAPTIDFGEGAVGSLPLCTRQASD
-771 EYVLALMNSSTV
+771 
-783 QAFLRIVA
+783 
-791 PTLDYSQGPIGRI
+791 D
-804 PVRLEGNESQI
+804 
-815 QGLVE
+815 
-820 QDVLLARTDWDSFE
+820 LLAMSATSGCIADCKTDWDSFE
-834 TSWDFTTHPLCQPGE
+834 TSWDFATHPLCWPGE

-859 SSECRERF
+859 SSECQERF

-935 ADAGQTAEDYRAKVP
+935 ADEGQTAADYRAKVP

-964 IGLEDVSLDDDIV
+964 IALEDVSLDDDIV
-977 RRFRSWLVYAYGSDA
+977 RRFRSWIAYAYGSAA

-1041 RGSFQALVYMHRM
+1041 KGSFQALVYMHRM

>member
-28 VLKAESAER
+28 VLKPESAER
-37 LAFPSDVKRVEKL
+37 LAFPKDVARVERL
-50 AEADPD
+50 AKADPD

-80 YTPVGCVTTRPG
+80 YTPVGCVTRRPG

-106 LHPEFPLSQEN
+106 LHPELPLSQAN
-117 RQRVLSLLDGGTPA
+117 RQRVLSLLDGGMPA

-158 GGSLEDGSAMRLL
+158 GGSLEEGSAMRLL
-171 HPNNLTA
+171 HPTNLTA

-192 EACESVEV
+192 EACKSVEV

-214 EWNDSKDKAKPKDI
+214 EWNESKDKAKPKDI

-256 NPGSGL
+256 NPDSGL
-262 SEQMD
+262 AAQMD
-267 YYIAPQKGEEGPFIE
+267 YYIAPQKDEEGAFIE

-318 MDAEIPALILENNL
+318 LDAEIPGLILENNL

-353 REKDPDFFHKDV
+353 REKDPDFFHRDV

-377 TAQEIQGTTLAD
+377 AAKEIQGTTLAD

-400 TECGSLYVPKPQDL
+400 TECGSLYVPKPEDL
-414 QDVENTLE
+414 QDVEDAIKAVGSGGDLFTTDTL
-422 VVSKGPDV
+422 
-430 FNRETPSKLEK
+430 NKLAAMRDDLK
-441 MKTALEAL
+441 AL
-449 GRRYS
+449 GKRYS

-475 VKDNYPDEKSDLCTC
+475 VKDNYPDEKKDLCTC
-490 FIKRGIQ
+490 FIKRGAQMTGTKGYAAII
-497 LTEKEGF
+497 T
-504 SAEVTMHSWMF
+504 SDTCMYI
-515 LSSFEKMRKHL
+515 SSFEKMRKKLLSDASIVAFIDTRGSNAHPDVFDA
-526 IENAGIAAIAHL
+526 NAGWVLCNTKPVEGEKGAFVKLKQRIA
-538 EAHGF
+538 
-543 DAIGGEVVQTAATVF
+543 D
-558 SNVKATAKGSYAR
+558 KP
-571 LVDGKSA
+571 
-578 SEKDAALLA
+578 AALRE

-617 SDGVRAAFKAFKL
+617 SEAARRAFIDNPPL
-630 KDIALPRQGLATGD
+630 KDLAAPRQGLATA
-644 NDRFLRAWWEVA
+644 NNEKFVRLWWEVERRNEWFDCPSKDMA
-656 HKSICFGIATREGAL
+656 AQSHI
-671 TSRCK
+671 K
-676 WFPMSKG
+676 WFPYNKG
-683 GEYRKWYGNIEYVVN
+683 GEYRKWYGNNDCVVN
-698 WERDGEEIRHFVWTK
+698 WQDDGQEIRHFFK
-713 GPRRGKLRSRPQNM
+713 NGKLASCLRNVDYYYRPSI
-727 DTYFRPYVG
+727 T
-736 WSAISSGEFAMRYYP
+736 WSKISSGAIAFRYKP
-751 EGFIAN
+751 QGHIFDVA
-757 AKGPGCFASDLATL
+757 GASLFSDENSLLYLQGAC
-771 EYVLALMNSSTV
+771 NSSPILYIASLLSPTMNFEV
-783 QAFLRIVA
+783 GQIAIYPIAFAEEEATQVRKMVSGQR
-791 PTLDYSQGPIGRI
+791 TLSR
-804 PVRLEGNESQI
+804 
-815 QGLVE
+815 
-820 QDVLLARTDWDSFE
+820 ADWDSFE

-859 SSECRERF
+859 SSECQERF

-896 DDKVSVRLADEKRD
+896 NDKVSVRLADEKRD

-935 ADAGQTAEDYRAKVP
+935 ADAGQTTEDYRAKVP
-950 QSGFAI
+950 QSSFAI

-977 RRFRSWLVYAYGSDA
+977 RRFRNWLAYAYGSDA

-1005 KDLRAYFAK
+1005 KDLRTYFAK

-1021 DTYSVQG
+1021 NTYSVQG

-1069 FRQRLLAQ
+1069 FRQRLIAQ

-1089 AAKADKYQAMV
+1089 ASKADKYQAMV
-1100 DELEGWERDVLYPLS
+1100 DELEDWERDVLYPLS

>member
-28 VLKAESAER
+28 VLKPESAER
-37 LAFPSDVKRVEKL
+37 LAFPEDVARLERL

-80 YTPVGCVTTRPG
+80 YTPVGCVTSRPD
-92 ESLPAILAD
+92 ETLPAILAD

-106 LHPEFPLSQEN
+106 LHPEFPLSQAN
-117 RQRVLSLLDGGTPA
+117 RQRVLSLLDGGMPA

-137 AYTLLLLSACDA
+137 AYTLLLLSACAA

-158 GGSLEDGSAMRLL
+158 GGSLEDRSAMRLL

-185 IVAGMDD
+185 IVTGMDD
-192 EACESVEV
+192 EACKSVEV
-200 LGWLYQFYIAERRK
+200 LGWLYQFYIAERRE

-256 NPGSGL
+256 NPDSGL

-267 YYIAPQKGEEGPFIE
+267 YYIAPKRGEEGPFIE

-318 MDAEIPALILENNL
+318 LDAEIPALILQNNL

-353 REKDPDFFHKDV
+353 REKDSDFFHKDV

-377 TAQEIQGTTLAD
+377 TAQEIQGTSLAE

-400 TECGSLYVPKPQDL
+400 TECGSLYVPKPEDL

-422 VVSKGPDV
+422 VVSKGSDV
-430 FNRETPSKLEK
+430 FNRETPSKLGK
-441 MKTALEAL
+441 MEAALEAL

-464 SSKFDTWTSQW
+464 SGKFDVWTSQW
-475 VKDNYPDEKSDLCTC
+475 VKDNYPDEKNDLCTC

-497 LTEKEGF
+497 MISERGYA
-504 SAEVTMHSWMF
+504 AEVTMQSWMF
-515 LSSFEKMRKHL
+515 LGSFEKMRKNL
-526 IENAGIAAIAHL
+526 IEDSGIAAMAHL
-538 EAHGF
+538 GAHGF
-543 DAIGGEVVQTAATVF
+543 DAIGGEVVQTTATVF
-558 SNVKATAKGSYAR
+558 SNVKTTAKGSYVR

-578 SEKDAALLA
+578 SEKDTALLS

-617 SDGVRAAFKAFKL
+617 SEAARRAFIDNPPL
-630 KDIALPRQGLATGD
+630 KDLAAPRQGLATG
-644 NDRFLRAWWEVA
+644 NNEKFVRLWWEVERRNEWFDCPS
-656 HKSICFGIATREGAL
+656 KDMATQ
-671 TSRCK
+671 SHIK
-676 WFPMSKG
+676 WFPYNKG
-683 GEYRKWYGNIEYVVN
+683 GEYRKWYGNNDCVVN
-698 WERDGEEIRHFVWTK
+698 WQDDGQEIRHFFK
-713 GPRRGKLRSRPQNM
+713 NGKLASRPQNV
-727 DTYFRPYVG
+727 DYYYRPSIT
-736 WSAISSGEFAMRYYP
+736 WSKISSGAIAFRYKP
-751 EGFIAN
+751 QGHIFDVA
-757 AKGPGCFASDLATL
+757 GASLFSDENSLLYLQGAC
-771 EYVLALMNSSTV
+771 NSSLILYIASLLSPTMNFEV
-783 QAFLRIVA
+783 GQIAIYPIAFAEEEATQVRKMVSGQR
-791 PTLDYSQGPIGRI
+791 TLS
-804 PVRLEGNESQI
+804 
-815 QGLVE
+815 
-820 QDVLLARTDWDSFE
+820 RTDWDSFE

-849 PLIEKQFARW
+849 PLIEKQFIRW
-859 SSECRERF
+859 SSECQERF

-1021 DTYSVQG
+1021 NTYSVQG

-1069 FRQRLLAQ
+1069 FRQRLIAQ

-1100 DELEGWERDVLYPLS
+1100 DELEDWERDVLYPLS

>member
-21 VSNSLER
+21 ISNSLDR
-28 VLKAESAER
+28 VLKPESAER
-37 LAFPSDVKRVEKL
+37 LAFPEDVARVERL
-50 AEADPD
+50 AKADPD

-80 YTPVGCVTTRPG
+80 YTPVGCVTRRPG
-92 ESLPAILAD
+92 ESLPAILVD

-106 LHPEFPLSQEN
+106 LHPEFPLSQAD
-117 RQRVLSLLDGGTPA
+117 RQRVLSLLNGGMPA

-158 GGSLEDGSAMRLL
+158 GGSLEEGSAMRLL
-171 HPNNLTA
+171 HPTNLTA

-192 EACESVEV
+192 KACKSVEV

-214 EWNDSKDKAKPKDI
+214 EWNESKDKAKPKDI

-239 IVRFLAENSLG
+239 IARFLAENSLG

-256 NPGSGL
+256 NPDSGL
-262 SEQMD
+262 AAQMD
-267 YYIAPQKGEEGPFIE
+267 YYIAPQKGEEGTFIE

-318 MDAEIPALILENNL
+318 LDAEIPGLILENNL

-341 AEIASFALEMKA
+341 AEITSFALEMKA
-353 REKDPDFFHKDV
+353 REKDPDFFRRDV

-377 TAQEIQGTTLAD
+377 AAKEIQGTTLAD

-400 TECGSLYVPKPQDL
+400 TECGSLYVPKPEDL
-414 QDVENTLE
+414 QDVEDAIKAVGSGEDLFTTDTL
-422 VVSKGPDV
+422 
-430 FNRETPSKLEK
+430 NKLAAMRDDLK
-441 MKTALEAL
+441 AL
-449 GRRYS
+449 GKRYS

-475 VKDNYPDEKSDLCTC
+475 VKDNYPDEKNDLCTC
-490 FIKRGIQ
+490 FIKRGVQ
-497 LTEKEGF
+497 MTGQKGLA
-504 SAEVTMHSWMF
+504 AEVTMHSWMF
-515 LSSFEKMRKHL
+515 LGSFENMRKHL
-526 IENAGIAAIAHL
+526 IENSSIAAMAHL
-538 EAHGF
+538 GAHGF
-543 DAIGGEVVQTAATVF
+543 DAIGGEVVQTTATVF
-558 SNVKATAKGSYAR
+558 SNVKTTTKGSYVR

-578 SEKDAALLA
+578 SEKDTALLS

-605 KSIPGWPIAYWA
+605 KSIPGWPIAYWMPDSLRKSFIGGRPLA
-617 SDGVRAAFKAFKL
+617 DTVQPKKGL
-630 KDIALPRQGLATGD
+630 GTGNKDIFMRL
-644 NDRFLRAWWEVA
+644 WWEVPGSHVSYDSA
-656 HKSICFGIATREGAL
+656 DRTSAL
-671 TSRCK
+671 ASGCR
-676 WFPMSKG
+676 WFPHNKG
-683 GEYRKWYGNIEYVVN
+683 GSFRKWYGNNDYVVD
-698 WERDGEEIRHFVWTK
+698 WSHDGAAIKAYRNEK
-713 GPRRGKLRSRPQNM
+713 GQLAARPQNQ
-727 DTYFRPYVG
+727 DCYFKECVT
-736 WSAISSGEFAMRYYP
+736 WTKISSGQLAFRYKPVGSIFNEVAPAFFANRGLML
-751 EGFIAN
+751 
-757 AKGPGCFASDLATL
+757 KL
-771 EYVLALMNSSTV
+771 EAFLNSSV
-783 QAFLRIVA
+783 CYEVA
-791 PTLDYSQGPIGRI
+791 KAISPTLDFQVGQVSTY
-804 PVRLEGNESQI
+804 PVLPGVLECEDTEEIAEDLTETS
-815 QGLVE
+815 
-820 QDVLLARTDWDSFE
+820 RSDWDSFE

-859 SSECRERF
+859 SSECQERF

-896 DDKVSVRLADEKRD
+896 DDKVSVRLADELRD
-910 VKSLISYG
+910 VQSLISYG
-918 VGCIF
+918 IGCIF

-935 ADAGQTAEDYRAKVP
+935 ADADQTAEDYRAKVP

-977 RRFRSWLVYAYGSDA
+977 RRFRNWLAYAYGSDA

-1005 KDLRAYFAK
+1005 KDLRTYFAK

-1021 DTYSVQG
+1021 NTYSVQG

-1069 FRQRLLAQ
+1069 FRQRLIAQ

-1100 DELEGWERDVLYPLS
+1100 DELEDWERDVLYPLS

>member
-28 VLKAESAER
+28 VLKPESAER
-37 LAFPSDVKRVEKL
+37 LAFPEDVARVERL

-80 YTPVGCVTTRPG
+80 YTPVGCVTSRPG
-92 ESLPAILAD
+92 ETLPAILAD

-106 LHPEFPLSQEN
+106 LHPEFPLSQAN

-158 GGSLEDGSAMRLL
+158 GGSLEEGSVMRLL

-185 IVAGMDD
+185 IVAGIDD

-200 LGWLYQFYIAERRK
+200 MGWLYQYYIAERHK
-214 EWNDSKDKAKPKDI
+214 EWNDGKGKAKPSDI
-228 APATQLFTPNY
+228 APATALFTPSW
-239 IVRFLAENSLG
+239 IVHYMTENSLG

-256 NPGSGL
+256 NPDSDL
-262 SEQMD
+262 PEHMD
-267 YYIAPQKGEEGPFIE
+267 YYIVPEKDTEAPHIE

-318 MDAEIPALILENNL
+318 LDSEIPALILQNNL
-332 YGMEIDPRA
+332 FGMEVDPRA

-353 REKDPDFFHKDV
+353 REKDPDFFRKDI

-377 TAQEIQGTTLAD
+377 TAQEIQGTALAE
-389 NHALLDAFKHL
+389 NHGLLDSFSHL
-400 TECGSLYVPKPQDL
+400 TECGSLYVPKPKDL
-414 QDVENTLE
+414 WDVEASLE
-422 VVSKGPDV
+422 EDGDRVDLFSTD
-430 FNRETPSKLEK
+430 TPEKLRR
-441 MKTALEAL
+441 MKENLEAL
-449 GRRYS
+449 GRHYS

-464 SSKFDTWTSQW
+464 GSRFSAWTRAW
-475 VKDNYPDEKSDLCTC
+475 IKDNYPDYKSDLFAC
-490 FIKRGIQ
+490 FIVRNLEFAESNGELGLMSPFVWMFIKSHEKLRATVIEHETITSLIQ
-497 LTEKEGF
+497 LEYSGF
-504 SAEVTMHSWMF
+504 
-515 LSSFEKMRKHL
+515 
-526 IENAGIAAIAHL
+526 AG
-538 EAHGF
+538 
-543 DAIGGEVVQTAATVF
+543 ATVPICTF
-558 SNVKATAKGSYAR
+558 TLQRGNVAGYRGGYVRLADFVGSDRQAPKT
-571 LVDGKSA
+571 L
-578 SEKDAALLA
+578 E

-617 SDGVRAAFKAFKL
+617 SAAMLADFKSGKPL
-630 KDIALPRQGLATGD
+630 VEEYPPKQGLATAD
-644 NDRFLRAWWEVA
+644 NNRFLRLWWEA
-656 HKSICFGIATREGAL
+656 ASRDIGFGFSNRQTAGESL
-671 TSRCK
+671 YK
-676 WFPMSKG
+676 WFPCDKG
-683 GEYRKWYGNIEYVVN
+683 GDYRRWAGNTVFVINWYN
-698 WERDGEEIRHFVWTK
+698 DGAELFAFDRAVIRN
-713 GPRRGKLRSRPQNM
+713 PDL
-727 DTYFRPYVG
+727 YFKPYIA
-736 WSAISSGEFAMRYYP
+736 WSDVSSGQAAFRERE
-751 EGFIAN
+751 EGFIFEHCAN
-757 AKGPGCFASDLATL
+757 AVFPATDDARL
-771 EYVLALMNSSTV
+771 LLL
-783 QAFLRIVA
+783 AFLNTSTAESILSVLS
-791 PTLDYSQGPIGRI
+791 PTLHFGVGQLAKMPI
-804 PVRLEGNESQI
+804 LEMRKWPATAKS
-815 QGLVE
+815 
-820 QDVLLARTDWDSFE
+820 LAADSVALSKTDWDSFE
-834 TSWDFTTHPLCQPGE
+834 TSWDFTTHPLCRSGE

-878 RIFARIYHMEGE
+878 RIFAHIYHMEGE
-890 VPIEVP
+890 VPIEEP

-935 ADAGQTAEDYRAKVP
+935 ADAGQAAEDYRAKVP
-950 QSGFAI
+950 QSIFAI

-964 IGLEDVSLDDDIV
+964 IALEDVSLDDDIV
-977 RRFRSWLVYAYGSDA
+977 RRFRSWLAYAYGADT

-1014 DFYKDHC
+1014 DFYKNHC
-1021 DTYSVQG
+1021 NTYSVQG

-1041 RGSFQALVYMHRM
+1041 NGSFQALVYMHRM
-1054 NRDTVSCV
+1054 SRDTVSCV

-1100 DELEGWERDVLYPLS
+1100 DELEDWERDVLYPLS

>member
-21 VSNSLER
+21 ISNSLDR
-28 VLKAESAER
+28 VLKPESAER
-37 LAFPSDVKRVEKL
+37 LAFPEDVARVERL
-50 AEADPD
+50 AEADSD

-68 RLCALRFMDARG
+68 RLCALRFMDVRG
-80 YTPVGCVTTRPG
+80 YTPVGCVTRRPD

-106 LHPEFPLSQEN
+106 LHPEFPLSQAN
-117 RQRVLSLLDGGTPA
+117 RQRVLSLLDGDTPA

-158 GGSLEDGSAMRLL
+158 GGSLEEGSAMRLL
-171 HPNNLTA
+171 HPTNLTA

-192 EACESVEV
+192 EACKSVEV

-214 EWNDSKDKAKPKDI
+214 EWNESKDKAKSKDI

-256 NPGSGL
+256 NPDSGL
-262 SEQMD
+262 SAQMD

-318 MDAEIPALILENNL
+318 LDAEIPALILENNL

-353 REKDPDFFHKDV
+353 REKDSDFFRKDV

-377 TAQEIQGTTLAD
+377 TAQEIQGTSLAE

-400 TECGSLYVPKPQDL
+400 TECGSLYVPKPEDL

-422 VVSKGPDV
+422 VVSKGSDV
-430 FNRETPSKLEK
+430 FNRETPSKLRK
-441 MKTALEAL
+441 MEAALEAL

-464 SSKFDTWTSQW
+464 SGKFDVWASQW
-475 VKDNYPDEKSDLCTC
+475 VKDNYPDEKNDLCTC

-497 LTEKEGF
+497 MIRERGYA
-504 SAEVTMHSWMF
+504 AEVTMQSWMF
-515 LSSFEKMRKHL
+515 LGSFEKMRKHL
-526 IENAGIAAIAHL
+526 IENSGIAAMAHL
-538 EAHGF
+538 GAHGF

-558 SNVKATAKGSYAR
+558 SNVRATAKGSYVR
-571 LVDGKSA
+571 LVDGRSA
-578 SEKDAALLA
+578 SEKDAAMLA
-587 AIHNPDCGWFYRA
+587 AIQNPDCGWFYRA

-605 KSIPGWPIAYWA
+605 KSIPGWPTAYWA
-617 SDGVRAAFKAFKL
+617 SKTIKHAFDNPPLRELGTSSKG
-630 KDIALPRQGLATGD
+630 IITGD
-644 NDRFLRAWWEVA
+644 NSRFLRLWHEVSHENINFDA
-656 HKSICFGIATREGAL
+656 NNYHDAKKSDLEWYPCR
-671 TSRCK
+671 
-676 WFPMSKG
+676 KG
-683 GEYRKWYGNIEYVVN
+683 GPFRKWYGNNSFVIN
-698 WERDGEEIRHFVWTK
+698 WRHNGEDVIQRAACEGRNCQDYSDDCKFAESLCWT
-713 GPRRGKLRSRPQNM
+713 S
-727 DTYFRPYVG
+727 
-736 WSAISSGEFAMRYYP
+736 ISSGDPSFRY
-751 EGFIAN
+751 GRN
-757 AKGPGCFASDLATL
+757 DLSESAGMS
-771 EYVLALMNSSTV
+771 YFFDGKFNFGVLGALNSSVTK
-783 QAFLRIVA
+783 LLLETLT
-791 PTLDYSQGPIGRI
+791 PTMNFTAGSINSVPIADEVLVDEYADKVSQ
-804 PVRLEGNESQI
+804 LN
-815 QGLVE
+815 
-820 QDVLLARTDWDSFE
+820 VLISREDWDSFE
-834 TSWDFTTHPLCQPGE
+834 TSWDFATHPLCQRGE

-859 SSECRERF
+859 SAKCRERF

-950 QSGFAI
+950 QSSFTI

-964 IGLEDVSLDDDIV
+964 IALEDVSLDDDIV
-977 RRFRSWLVYAYGSDA
+977 RRFRNWLAYAYGADT

-1021 DTYSVQG
+1021 NTYSVQG

-1041 RGSFQALVYMHRM
+1041 KGSFQALVYMHRM

>member
-28 VLKAESAER
+28 VLKPESAER
-37 LAFPSDVKRVEKL
+37 LAFPSDVTRVEQL
-50 AEADPD
+50 AEVDSD

-68 RLCALRFMDARG
+68 RLCALRYMDAKG
-80 YTPVGCVTTRPG
+80 YTPVSCVTARPG
-92 ESLPAILAD
+92 ETLPAILAD

-106 LHPEFPLSQEN
+106 LHPEFPLSQAN
-117 RQRVLSLLDGGTPA
+117 REMVLSLLDGGTPA

-158 GGSLEDGSAMRLL
+158 GGSLEEGSAMRLL

-192 EACESVEV
+192 RACESVEV

-294 ACGSGHILVYAF
+294 ACGSGHILVYVF

-377 TAQEIQGTTLAD
+377 TAQEIQGTSLAE

-400 TECGSLYVPKPQDL
+400 TECGSLYVPKPEDL
-414 QDVENTLE
+414 QDVEDAIKAVGSGGNLFTTDT
-422 VVSKGPDV
+422 PD
-430 FNRETPSKLEK
+430 KLADMRDDLK
-441 MKTALEAL
+441 AL
-449 GRRYS
+449 GKRYS

-464 SSKFDTWTSQW
+464 SGSFDSWASEWITT
-475 VKDNYPDEKSDLCTC
+475 NYPDERKNLCTC
-490 FIKRGIQ
+490 FIKRGIKM
-497 LTEKEGF
+497 LEPTGYV
-504 SAEVTMHSWMF
+504 AEVTMQSWMF

-526 IENAGIAAIAHL
+526 IERHSVVTMAHL
-538 EAHGF
+538 GAHGF
-543 DAIGGEVVQTAATVF
+543 DAIGGEVVQTTATVF
-558 SNVKATAKGSYAR
+558 SNTRTGAKGTYVR
-571 LVDGKSA
+571 LINGKDA
-578 SEKDAALLA
+578 SEKDAALLE
-587 AIHNPDCGWFYRA
+587 AIHNPDCGWFYRT

-605 KSIPGWPIAYWA
+605 KSIPGYIIGYWSSSAMIYSFAELPPI
-617 SDGVRAAFKAFKL
+617 KAL
-630 KDIALPRQGLATGD
+630 ATPRQGLATG
-644 NDRFLRAWWEVA
+644 NNSEFIRLWWEAELQWTMFGCGSTEDA
-656 HKSICFGIATREGAL
+656 HCGQA
-671 TSRCK
+671 K
-676 WFPMSKG
+676 WFPCDKG
-683 GEYRKWYGNIEYVVN
+683 GEYRRWYGNNSYIIRFDGPSYQKLLNQGNHLPSRQYYFEPYYEWTNVSTGSVSIRYKPQGHIIEHCS
-698 WERDGEEIRHFVWTK
+698 DGLFGNQTMTL
-713 GPRRGKLRSRPQNM
+713 P
-727 DTYFRPYVG
+727 
-736 WSAISSGEFAMRYYP
+736 
-751 EGFIAN
+751 
-757 AKGPGCFASDLATL
+757 LA
-771 EYVLALMNSSTV
+771 ALMNSST
-783 QAFLRIVA
+783 AISFL
-791 PTLDYSQGPIGRI
+791 S
-804 PVRLEGNESQI
+804 
-815 QGLVE
+815 
-820 QDVLLARTDWDSFE
+820 LLAPSMHFEVGQVSLLPVANQIFSIDAICVLATESISVCQVDWDSFE

-859 SSECRERF
+859 SSECQERF
-867 DTLKANEEELN
+867 VTLKANEEELN

-923 GRYSTDKPGLIL
+923 GRYSTDKPGLVL

-950 QSGFAI
+950 ESGFAI

-964 IGLEDVSLDDDIV
+964 IALEDVSLDDDIV
-977 RRFRSWLVYAYGSDA
+977 RRFRNWLAYAYGSAA

-1005 KDLRAYFAK
+1005 KDLRTYFSK

-1041 RGSFQALVYMHRM
+1041 RGSFQAFVYMHRM

-1069 FRQRLLAQ
+1069 FHQRLLAQ

>member
-28 VLKAESAER
+28 VLKPESAER
-37 LAFPSDVKRVEKL
+37 LAFPSDVKRVERL
-50 AEADPD
+50 TETDPD

-80 YTPVGCVTTRPG
+80 YTPVGCVTRRPG

-106 LHPEFPLSQEN
+106 LHPEFPLSKAN
-117 RQRVLSLLDGGTPA
+117 RQRVISLLDGGMPA

-158 GGSLEDGSAMRLL
+158 GGSLEEGSAMRLL
-171 HPNNLTA
+171 HPTNLTA

-192 EACESVEV
+192 GACESVEV
-200 LGWLYQFYIAERRK
+200 LGWLYQFYIAERHK
-214 EWNDSKDKAKPKDI
+214 EWNDGKGKAKPSDI
-228 APATQLFTPNY
+228 APATALFTPSW
-239 IVRFLAENSLG
+239 IVHYMTENSLG

-256 NPGSGL
+256 NPDSDL
-262 SEQMD
+262 AEHMD
-267 YYIAPQKGEEGPFIE
+267 YYIVPEKGTVAPYIE
-282 VDGPEDITVCDP
+282 VEGPEDITVCDP

-370 VLEPITF
+370 VLEPIMF
-377 TAQEIQGTTLAD
+377 TAQEIQGASLAE

-400 TECGSLYVPKPQDL
+400 TECGSLYVPKSEDL
-414 QDVENTLE
+414 QDVEDAIKAVGSGGDLFTI
-422 VVSKGPDV
+422 D
-430 FNRETPSKLEK
+430 TPNKLEAMRDDLK
-441 MKTALEAL
+441 AL
-449 GRRYS
+449 GKRYS

-464 SSKFDTWTSQW
+464 GSRFSSWTRAW
-475 VKDNYPDEKSDLCTC
+475 IKDNYPDYKSDLFSC
-490 FIKRGIQ
+490 FIVRNLEFTESKGELGFMSPFVWMFIKSYEKLRATVIEHETITSLIQ
-497 LTEKEGF
+497 LEYSGF
-504 SAEVTMHSWMF
+504 
-515 LSSFEKMRKHL
+515 
-526 IENAGIAAIAHL
+526 AGATVPICTFTLQRGNVAGYRGGYVRLADFVGSDRQAPKTL
-538 EAHGF
+538 EA
-543 DAIGGEVVQTAATVF
+543 IQ
-558 SNVKATAKGSYAR
+558 
-571 LVDGKSA
+571 
-578 SEKDAALLA
+578 
-587 AIHNPDCGWFYRA
+587 NPDCGWFYRA
-600 DQQDF
+600 NQQDF

-617 SDGVRAAFKAFKL
+617 SGAIFEAFKEGHLL
-630 KDIALPRQGLATGD
+630 KTEESPHAGISTGD
-644 NDRFLRAWWEVA
+644 NELFIKLWNEVEFGSIGQEMRA
-656 HKSICFGIATREGAL
+656 KYSPL
-671 TSRCK
+671 N
-676 WFPMSKG
+676 KG
-683 GEYRKWYGNIEYVVN
+683 GSYRKWYGNRNHVIWYDDASVHLMTQK
-698 WERDGEEIRHFVWTK
+698 RGFRHDGNQFYYEPMISWTK
-713 GPRRGKLRSRPQNM
+713 I
-727 DTYFRPYVG
+727 T
-736 WSAISSGEFAMRYYP
+736 SGAFHMRFY
-751 EGFIAN
+751 ESGFIFDSA
-757 AKGPGCFASDLATL
+757 APAFIGL
-771 EYVLALMNSSTV
+771 EKTRSLYILGLLNSSV
-783 QAFLRIVA
+783 SAAFLSFLN
-791 PTLDYSQGPIGRI
+791 PTLNYPPGPIANLPIRDC
-804 PVRLEGNESQI
+804 ED
-815 QGLVE
+815 VE
-820 QDVLLARTDWDSFE
+820 LQDVIDMVTNAIDISKADWDSFE
-834 TSWDFTTHPLCQPGE
+834 TSWDFAMHPLCQPGE
-849 PLIEKQFARW
+849 PLIEKQFIRW
-859 SSECRERF
+859 SSECQERF

-896 DDKVSVRLADEKRD
+896 DDKVSVRLADELRD
-910 VKSLISYG
+910 VQSLISYG
-918 VGCIF
+918 IGCIF

-977 RRFRSWLVYAYGSDA
+977 RRFRNWLAYAYGSDA

-1021 DTYSVQG
+1021 NTYSVQG

-1041 RGSFQALVYMHRM
+1041 GGSFQALVYMHRM

-1069 FRQRLLAQ
+1069 FRQRLIAQ

-1089 AAKADKYQAMV
+1089 ASKADKYQAMV
-1100 DELEGWERDVLYPLS
+1100 DELEDWERDVLYPLS

-1127 RHNYKLFRTD
+1127 RHNYKLFRTE

>member
-7 ARLAQGARDALRKD
+7 AKLAQGARDALRKD
-21 VSNSLER
+21 ISNSLDR
-28 VLKAESAER
+28 VLKPESAER
-37 LAFPSDVKRVEKL
+37 LAFPEDVARVERL
-50 AEADPD
+50 AKADPD

-80 YTPVGCVTTRPG
+80 YTPVGCVTRRPG

-106 LHPEFPLSQEN
+106 LHPEFPLSQAN
-117 RQRVLSLLDGGTPA
+117 RQRVLSLLDGGMPA

-158 GGSLEDGSAMRLL
+158 GGSLEEGSAMRLL
-171 HPNNLTA
+171 HPTNLTA

-192 EACESVEV
+192 EACKSVEV
-200 LGWLYQFYIAERRK
+200 LGWLYQFYIDERHK
-214 EWNDSKDKAKPKDI
+214 EWKESKDKAKPKDI

-256 NPGSGL
+256 NPDSGL
-262 SEQMD
+262 SAQMD
-267 YYIAPQKGEEGPFIE
+267 YYIAPQKGEEGPFIT

-318 MDAEIPALILENNL
+318 LDAEIPALILENNL

-353 REKDPDFFHKDV
+353 REKDPDFFHRDV

-377 TAQEIQGTTLAD
+377 AAKEIRGTTLVD

-400 TECGSLYVPKPQDL
+400 TECGSLYVPKPEDL
-414 QDVENTLE
+414 QDVEDAIKAVGSGGDLFTT
-422 VVSKGPDV
+422 D
-430 FNRETPSKLEK
+430 TPNKLAAMRDDLK
-441 MKTALEAL
+441 AL
-449 GRRYS
+449 GKRYS

-475 VKDNYPDEKSDLCTC
+475 VKDNYPDEKNDLCTC
-490 FIKRGIQ
+490 FIKRGVQ
-497 LTEKEGF
+497 MTGQKGF
-504 SAEVTMHSWMF
+504 AAEVTMQSWMF
-515 LSSFEKMRKHL
+515 LGSFEKMRKHL
-526 IENAGIAAIAHL
+526 IEDSGIAAMAHL
-538 EAHGF
+538 GAHGF
-543 DAIGGEVVQTAATVF
+543 DAIGGEVVQTTATVF
-558 SNVKATAKGSYAR
+558 SNVKTTAKGSYVR

-578 SEKDAALLA
+578 SEKDTALLS

-605 KSIPGWPIAYWA
+605 KSIPGYVIAYWVPSA
-617 SDGVRAAFKAFKL
+617 MRSDFAKGIENNSLSDFAKVAKGITTGKN
-630 KDIALPRQGLATGD
+630 ALY
-644 NDRFLRAWWEVA
+644 LRNWWEVA
-656 HKSICFGIATREGAL
+656 SNRCTFDSVESLDKSSGL
-671 TSRCK
+671 K
-676 WFPMSKG
+676 WVSCDKG
-683 GEYRKWYGNIEYVVN
+683 GEYRKWYGNNSFII
-698 WERDGEEIRHFVWTK
+698 DWTDS
-713 GPRRGKLRSRPQNM
+713 GNVIACNPASTPRNIGAS
-727 DTYFRPYVG
+727 FRKAIVC
-736 WSAISSGEFAMRYYP
+736 SKISSGDISFRYHDG
-751 EGFIAN
+751 GFV
-757 AKGPGCFASDLATL
+757 FTDASVSITGLMINEQTTL
-771 EYVLALMNSSTV
+771 GFLNSSSTLAMMKV
-783 QAFLRIVA
+783 LA
-791 PTLDYSQGPIGRI
+791 PTLNFEVGQIRSLPLLFADGQGT
-804 PVRLEGNESQI
+804 SSSK
-815 QGLVE
+815 LVGYNV
-820 QDVLLARTDWDSFE
+820 DICKIDWDSFE
-834 TSWDFTTHPLCQPGE
+834 TSWDFATHPLCQPGE
-849 PLIEKQFARW
+849 PLIEKQFIRW

-878 RIFARIYHMEGE
+878 RTFARIYHMEGE

-896 DDKVSVRLADEKRD
+896 DDKVSVRLADDLRD

-918 VGCIF
+918 IGCIF

-950 QSGFAI
+950 QSGFVI

-977 RRFRSWLVYAYGSDA
+977 RRFRSWLAYTYGSDA
-992 LDANVSY
+992 LDANASY

-1005 KDLRAYFAK
+1005 KDLRTYFAK

-1021 DTYSVQG
+1021 NTYSVQG

-1069 FRQRLLAQ
+1069 FRQRLIAQ

-1089 AAKADKYQAMV
+1089 ASKADKYQAMV

>member
-21 VSNSLER
+21 ISNSLDR
-28 VLKAESAER
+28 VLKPESAER
-37 LAFPSDVKRVEKL
+37 LAFPEDVARVERL
-50 AEADPD
+50 AKADPD

-68 RLCALRFMDARG
+68 RLCALRFMDVRG
-80 YTPVGCVTTRPG
+80 YTPVGCVTTRPD

-106 LHPEFPLSQEN
+106 LHPEFPLSQAN
-117 RQRVLSLLDGGTPA
+117 RQRVLSLLDGDTAA

-158 GGSLEDGSAMRLL
+158 GGSLEEGSAMRLL
-171 HPNNLTA
+171 HPTNLTA

-192 EACESVEV
+192 EACKSVEV
-200 LGWLYQFYIAERRK
+200 LGWLYQFYISERHK
-214 EWNDSKDKAKPKDI
+214 EWNGGKSKAKPSDI
-228 APATQLFTPNY
+228 APATALFTPSW
-239 IVRFLAENSLG
+239 IVRYMTENSLG
-250 RLWMLN
+250 RMWMLN
-256 NPGSGL
+256 NPDSDL
-262 SEQMD
+262 TEHMD
-267 YYIAPQKGEEGPFIE
+267 YYIVPEKGTEAPHIE

-306 DLLFQMY
+306 DLLFRMY

-318 MDAEIPALILENNL
+318 LDAEIPALILENNL

-353 REKDPDFFHKDV
+353 REKDPDFFHRDV

-377 TAQEIQGTTLAD
+377 AAKEIQGTTLAD

-400 TECGSLYVPKPQDL
+400 TECGSLYVPKPEDL
-414 QDVENTLE
+414 QDVKDAIKAVGSGGDLFTA
-422 VVSKGPDV
+422 D
-430 FNRETPSKLEK
+430 TPNKLAAMRDDLK
-441 MKTALEAL
+441 AL
-449 GRRYS
+449 GKRYS

-464 SSKFDTWTSQW
+464 GSRFSAWTRAW
-475 VKDNYPDEKSDLCTC
+475 IKDNYPDYKSDLFSC
-490 FIKRGIQ
+490 FIARNLEFAESKGE
-497 LTEKEGF
+497 LGF
-504 SAEVTMHSWMF
+504 MSPFVWMF
-515 LSSFEKMRKHL
+515 IKSYEKLRATI
-526 IENAGIAAIAHL
+526 IEHETITSLVQLEYSGFAG
-538 EAHGF
+538 
-543 DAIGGEVVQTAATVF
+543 ATVPICTF
-558 SNVKATAKGSYAR
+558 TLQKGLALGYYGGYVR
-571 LVDGKSA
+571 LTDFVGSDRQAPKTL
-578 SEKDAALLA
+578 E

-617 SDGVRAAFKAFKL
+617 SEAMLEEFKKARTL
-630 KDIALPRQGLATGD
+630 ADIACPRQGLVTG
-644 NDRFLRAWWEVA
+644 NNERFLRLWWEVCQ
-656 HKSICFGIATREGAL
+656 KSFGRDCENRTRAL
-671 TSRCK
+671 LSRCK
-676 WFPMSKG
+676 WFPCNKG
-683 GEYRKWYGNIEYVVN
+683 GEFRKWYGNNAYVVN
-698 WERDGEEIRHFVWTK
+698 WEDDGEEIRNFTK
-713 GPRRGKLRSRPQNM
+713 NGRLASRPQNM
-727 DTYFRPYVG
+727 DYYFHEG
-736 WSAISSGEFAMRYYP
+736 LTWSALSSGSFAMRFSP
-751 EGFIAN
+751 
-757 AKGPGCFASDLATL
+757 KGYISEHKGTMCFAGDRASHLT
-771 EYVLALMNSSTV
+771 VLGTMNSSV
-783 QAFLRIVA
+783 AMAFLTVLC
-791 PTLDYSQGPIGRI
+791 PTLDFGEGAVGKV
-804 PVRLEGNESQI
+804 PVEEADQDDIAI
-815 QGLVE
+815 QVNTNISLCK
-820 QDVLLARTDWDSFE
+820 TDWDSFE

-859 SSECRERF
+859 SSECQERF

-896 DDKVSVRLADEKRD
+896 DGKVSVRLADELRD

-918 VGCIF
+918 IGCIF

-964 IGLEDVSLDDDIV
+964 IGLEDVSLDDDVV
-977 RRFRSWLVYAYGSDA
+977 RRFRNWLAYAYGSDA
-992 LDANVSY
+992 FDTNVSY

-1005 KDLRAYFAK
+1005 KDLRTYFAK

-1069 FRQRLLAQ
+1069 FRQRLIAQ

-1100 DELEGWERDVLYPLS
+1100 DELEDWERDVLYPLS

>member
-21 VSNSLER
+21 ISNSLDR
-28 VLKAESAER
+28 VLKPESAER
-37 LAFPSDVKRVEKL
+37 LAVPEDVARVEWL
-50 AEADPD
+50 AKADPD

-106 LHPEFPLSQEN
+106 LHPEFPLSQAN
-117 RQRVLSLLDGGTPA
+117 RQRVLSLLDGDMPA

-158 GGSLEDGSAMRLL
+158 GGSLEEGSAMRLL
-171 HPNNLTA
+171 HPANLTA
-178 EDGVLAH
+178 KDGVLAH
-185 IVAGMDD
+185 IVAGMDN
-192 EACESVEV
+192 EACKSVEV

-214 EWNDSKDKAKPKDI
+214 EWNESKDKAKSKDI

-250 RLWMLN
+250 HLWMLN
-256 NPGSGL
+256 NPDSGL
-262 SEQMD
+262 SAQMD
-267 YYIAPQKGEEGPFIE
+267 YYIAPQRGEEGPFIK
-282 VDGPEDITVCDP
+282 VDSPEDITVCDP

-318 MDAEIPALILENNL
+318 LDAEIPALILENNL

-377 TAQEIQGTTLAD
+377 AAKEIQGTTLAD

-400 TECGSLYVPKPQDL
+400 TECGSLYVPKPEDL
-414 QDVENTLE
+414 QDVEDAIKAVGSGGDLFTTDTL
-422 VVSKGPDV
+422 
-430 FNRETPSKLEK
+430 NKLAAMRDDLK
-441 MKTALEAL
+441 AL
-449 GRRYS
+449 GKRYS

-490 FIKRGIQ
+490 FIRRGVQ
-497 LTEKEGF
+497 MTGQKGF
-504 SAEVTMHSWMF
+504 VAEVTMQSWMF
-515 LSSFEKMRKHL
+515 LGSFEKMRKHL
-526 IENAGIAAIAHL
+526 IEDSGIAAMAHL
-538 EAHGF
+538 GAHGF
-543 DAIGGEVVQTAATVF
+543 DAIGGEVVQTTAMVF
-558 SNVKATAKGSYAR
+558 SNVKTTAKGSYVR

-578 SEKDAALLA
+578 SEKDTALLS

-617 SDGVRAAFKAFKL
+617 SEAMLEEFRKARTL
-630 KDIALPRQGLATGD
+630 ADIACPRQGLVTG
-644 NDRFLRAWWEVA
+644 NNERFLRLWWEVCQ
-656 HKSICFGIATREGAL
+656 KSFGRDCENRARAL
-671 TSRCK
+671 LSRCK
-676 WFPMSKG
+676 WFPCNKG
-683 GEYRKWYGNIEYVVN
+683 GGFRKWYGNNWYIVN
-698 WERDGEEIRHFVWTK
+698 WENDGEEIRHYFHN
-713 GPRRGKLRSRPQNM
+713 GRLASRPQNA
-727 DTYFRPYVG
+727 DFYFHEG
-736 WSAISSGEFAMRYYP
+736 MTWGTTGSAVMTMRFSP
-751 EGFIAN
+751 KGFISEHKGSTCFSKDHDSLIWALGFAN
-757 AKGPGCFASDLATL
+757 STIALTL
-771 EYVLALMNSSTV
+771 LEVLAPTIDFGEGAIGSLPLCTRQDNDVPLVTSTTNGCIAV
-783 QAFLRIVA
+783 CK
-791 PTLDYSQGPIGRI
+791 
-804 PVRLEGNESQI
+804 
-815 QGLVE
+815 
-820 QDVLLARTDWDSFE
+820 TDWDSFE
-834 TSWDFTTHPLCQPGE
+834 TSWDFTTHPLCQPEE
-849 PLIEKQFARW
+849 PLIEEQFIRW
-859 SSECRERF
+859 SSECQERF
-867 DTLKANEEELN
+867 NTLKANEEELN

-896 DDKVSVRLADEKRD
+896 DDKVSVRLADELRD

-950 QSGFAI
+950 QSSFAI

-977 RRFRSWLVYAYGSDA
+977 RRFRNWLAYAYGSDA

-1005 KDLRAYFAK
+1005 KDLRTYFAK

-1021 DTYSVQG
+1021 NTYSVQG

-1069 FRQRLLAQ
+1069 FRQRLIAQ

-1100 DELEGWERDVLYPLS
+1100 DELEDWERDVLYPLS

>member
-21 VSNSLER
+21 ISNSLDR
-28 VLKAESAER
+28 VLKPESAER
-37 LAFPSDVKRVEKL
+37 LAFPEDVARVERL
-50 AEADPD
+50 AKADPD

-68 RLCALRFMDARG
+68 RLCALRFMDVRG
-80 YTPVGCVTTRPG
+80 YTPVGCVTTRPD

-106 LHPEFPLSQEN
+106 LHPELPLSQVN
-117 RQRVLSLLDGGTPA
+117 RQRVLSLLDGGMPA

-158 GGSLEDGSAMRLL
+158 GGSLEEGSAMRLL
-171 HPNNLTA
+171 HPTNLTA

-192 EACESVEV
+192 EACKSVEV
-200 LGWLYQFYIAERRK
+200 LGWLYQFYIAERHK
-214 EWNDSKDKAKPKDI
+214 EWNDGKSKAKPSDI
-228 APATQLFTPNY
+228 APATALFTPSW
-239 IVRFLAENSLG
+239 IVRYMTENSLG
-250 RLWMLN
+250 RMWMLN
-256 NPGSGL
+256 NPDSDL
-262 SEQMD
+262 TEHMD
-267 YYIAPQKGEEGPFIE
+267 YYIVPEKGTEAPHIE

-306 DLLFQMY
+306 DLLFRMY

-318 MDAEIPALILENNL
+318 LDAEIPALILENNL
-332 YGMEIDPRA
+332 YGMEIDSRA

-377 TAQEIQGTTLAD
+377 AAKEIQGTTLAD

-400 TECGSLYVPKPQDL
+400 TECGSLYVPKPEDL
-414 QDVENTLE
+414 QDVEDAIKAVGSGGNLFTT
-422 VVSKGPDV
+422 D
-430 FNRETPSKLEK
+430 TPNKLAA
-441 MKTALEAL
+441 MRDDLMAL
-449 GRRYS
+449 GKRYS

-464 SSKFDTWTSQW
+464 GSRFSAWTRAW
-475 VKDNYPDEKSDLCTC
+475 IKDNYPDYKSDLFSC
-490 FIKRGIQ
+490 FIARNLEFAESKGE
-497 LTEKEGF
+497 LGF
-504 SAEVTMHSWMF
+504 MSPFVWMF
-515 LSSFEKMRKHL
+515 IKSYEKLRATI
-526 IENAGIAAIAHL
+526 IEHETITSLVQLEYSGFAG
-538 EAHGF
+538 
-543 DAIGGEVVQTAATVF
+543 ATVPICTF
-558 SNVKATAKGSYAR
+558 TLQKGLASGYYGGYVR
-571 LVDGKSA
+571 LTDFVGSDRQAPKTL
-578 SEKDAALLA
+578 E

-617 SDGVRAAFKAFKL
+617 SEAARRAFIDNPPL
-630 KDIALPRQGLATGD
+630 KNLAAPRQGLATG
-644 NDRFLRAWWEVA
+644 NNEKFVRLWWEVERRNEWFDCPS
-656 HKSICFGIATREGAL
+656 KDMATQ
-671 TSRCK
+671 SHIK
-676 WFPMSKG
+676 WFPYNKG
-683 GEYRKWYGNIEYVVN
+683 GEYRKWYGNNDCVVN
-698 WERDGEEIRHFVWTK
+698 WQDDGQEIRHFFK
-713 GPRRGKLRSRPQNM
+713 NGKLASRPQNV
-727 DTYFRPYVG
+727 DYYYRPSIT
-736 WSAISSGEFAMRYYP
+736 WSKISSGAIAFRYKP
-751 EGFIAN
+751 QGHIFDVA
-757 AKGPGCFASDLATL
+757 GASLFSDENSLLYLQGAC
-771 EYVLALMNSSTV
+771 NSSLILYIASLLSPTMNFEV
-783 QAFLRIVA
+783 GQIAIYPIAFAEEEATQVRKMVSGQR
-791 PTLDYSQGPIGRI
+791 TLS
-804 PVRLEGNESQI
+804 
-815 QGLVE
+815 
-820 QDVLLARTDWDSFE
+820 RTDWDSFE

-859 SSECRERF
+859 SSECQERF

-896 DDKVSVRLADEKRD
+896 DDKVSVRLADELRD

-918 VGCIF
+918 IGCIF

-935 ADAGQTAEDYRAKVP
+935 ADAGQTVEDYRAKVP
-950 QSGFAI
+950 QSGFVI

-977 RRFRSWLVYAYGSDA
+977 RRFRNWLAYAYGSDA

-1005 KDLRAYFAK
+1005 KDLRTYFAK

-1021 DTYSVQG
+1021 NTYSVQG

-1069 FRQRLLAQ
+1069 FRQRLIAQ

-1100 DELEGWERDVLYPLS
+1100 DELEDWERDVLYPLS

>member
-28 VLKAESAER
+28 VLKPESAER
-37 LAFPSDVKRVEKL
+37 LAFPEDVARLERL

-68 RLCALRFMDARG
+68 RLCALRFMDVRG
-80 YTPVGCVTTRPG
+80 YTPVGCVTTRPD

-106 LHPEFPLSQEN
+106 LHPEFPLSQAN
-117 RQRVLSLLDGGTPA
+117 RQRVLSLLDGDTPA

-158 GGSLEDGSAMRLL
+158 GGSLEEGSAMRLL
-171 HPNNLTA
+171 HPTNLTA

-185 IVAGMDD
+185 IVAGMDN
-192 EACESVEV
+192 EACKSVEV

-214 EWNDSKDKAKPKDI
+214 EWNESKDKAKSKDI

-256 NPGSGL
+256 NPDSGL

-267 YYIAPQKGEEGPFIE
+267 YYIAPQKGEEGPFIN

-318 MDAEIPALILENNL
+318 LDAEIPALILQNNL

-353 REKDPDFFHKDV
+353 REKDSDFFHKDV

-377 TAQEIQGTTLAD
+377 TAQEIQGTSLAE

-400 TECGSLYVPKPQDL
+400 TECGSLYVPKPEDL

-422 VVSKGPDV
+422 VVSKGSDV
-430 FNRETPSKLEK
+430 FNRETPSKLGK
-441 MKTALEAL
+441 MEAALEAL

-464 SSKFDTWTSQW
+464 SGKFDVWTSQW
-475 VKDNYPDEKSDLCTC
+475 VKDNYPDEKNDLCTC

-497 LTEKEGF
+497 MISERGYA
-504 SAEVTMHSWMF
+504 AEVTMQSWMF
-515 LSSFEKMRKHL
+515 LGSFEKMRKNL
-526 IENAGIAAIAHL
+526 IEDSGIAAMAHL
-538 EAHGF
+538 GAHGF
-543 DAIGGEVVQTAATVF
+543 DAIGGEVVQTTATVF
-558 SNVKATAKGSYAR
+558 SNVKTTAKGSYVR

-578 SEKDAALLA
+578 SEKDTALLS

-617 SDGVRAAFKAFKL
+617 SGVELQAFTQKTLRDVGYGCNGFT
-630 KDIALPRQGLATGD
+630 TGS
-644 NDRFLRAWWEVA
+644 NDTFLRLWHEVSSSEINRA
-656 HKSICFGIATREGAL
+656 GTTGELESGKING
-671 TSRCK
+671 
-676 WFPMSKG
+676 WVPYNKG
-683 GEYRKWYGNIEYVVN
+683 GSYRKWYGNREYVIN
-698 WERDGEEIRHFVWTK
+698 WKNNGQAIKTFGHLV
-713 GPRRGKLRSRPQNM
+713 PRSMSYQMMESISWPK
-727 DTYFRPYVG
+727 
-736 WSAISSGEFAMRYYP
+736 ISSGKIAVRSFPSGTMFDVAGLSYFPTLKDHRYQI
-751 EGFIAN
+751 EAFI
-757 AKGPGCFASDLATL
+757 
-771 EYVLALMNSSTV
+771 NSST
-783 QAFLRIVA
+783 ATKFLEFLA
-791 PTLDYSQGPIGRI
+791 PTLNFEVGSVTSLPVNHAMFSNTEIATISTICESSSKEDY
-804 PVRLEGNESQI
+804 
-815 QGLVE
+815 
-820 QDVLLARTDWDSFE
+820 DSFE

-859 SSECRERF
+859 SSECQERF

-896 DDKVSVRLADEKRD
+896 DDKVSVRLADELRD

-918 VGCIF
+918 IGCIF

-935 ADAGQTAEDYRAKVP
+935 ADAGQTVEDYRAKVS

-977 RRFRSWLVYAYGSDA
+977 RRFRNWLAYAYGSDA

-1005 KDLRAYFAK
+1005 KDLRTYFAK

-1021 DTYSVQG
+1021 NTYSVQG

-1069 FRQRLLAQ
+1069 FRQRLIAQ

-1100 DELEGWERDVLYPLS
+1100 DELEDWERDVLYPLS

>member
-28 VLKAESAER
+28 VLKPESAER
-37 LAFPSDVKRVEKL
+37 LAFPEDVARVERL

-80 YTPVGCVTTRPG
+80 YTPVGCVTSRPG
-92 ESLPAILAD
+92 ETLPAILAD

-106 LHPEFPLSQEN
+106 LHPEFPLPQAN
-117 RQRVLSLLDGGTPA
+117 RQRVHSLLDGGSPA

-158 GGSLEDGSAMRLL
+158 GGSLEEGSAMRLL

-200 LGWLYQFYIAERRK
+200 MGWLYQFYIAERRK

-250 RLWMLN
+250 RLWMFN
-256 NPGSGL
+256 NPDSGL

-267 YYIAPQKGEEGPFIE
+267 YYIAPQKGQEGPFIE

-318 MDAEIPALILENNL
+318 MDAEIPTLILQNNL
-332 YGMEIDPRA
+332 FGMEIDSRA

-353 REKDPDFFHKDV
+353 REKDPDFFHKGV
-365 DPHIT
+365 DPHIA

-377 TAQEIQGTTLAD
+377 TAQEIQGTSLAE

-400 TECGSLYVPKPQDL
+400 TECGSLYVPKPEDL
-414 QDVENTLE
+414 QNVEDTLE
-422 VVSKGPDV
+422 VVRKGSDV
-430 FNRETPSKLEK
+430 FNRETPSKLGK
-441 MKTALEAL
+441 MKAALEAL

-464 SSKFDTWTSQW
+464 SGKFDVWTSQW

-497 LTEKEGF
+497 MTGQKGF
-504 SAEVTMHSWMF
+504 AAEVTMHSWMF
-515 LSSFEKMRKHL
+515 LGSFERMRKHL
-526 IENAGIAAIAHL
+526 IENSGIAAMAHL
-538 EAHGF
+538 GAHGF

-558 SNVKATAKGSYAR
+558 SNVTATAKGSYAR

-587 AIHNPDCGWFYRA
+587 AIHNPDCSWFYRA

-617 SDGVRAAFKAFKL
+617 SSSILYAFENFPSVSDLMAVHSGVR
-630 KDIALPRQGLATGD
+630 TGE
-644 NDRFLRAWWEVA
+644 NGTFLREWWEISQMLFCTTA
-656 HKSICFGIATREGAL
+656 KSPTDTLRNHK
-671 TSRCK
+671 K
-676 WFPMSKG
+676 WYPCNKG
-683 GEYRKWYGNIEYVVN
+683 GGFKRWYGNHEYVID
-698 WERDGEEIRHFVWTK
+698 WENDGEAIRNHPGSDVSPT
-713 GPRRGKLRSRPQNM
+713 RNM
-727 DTYFRPYVG
+727 DWLFHEGLT
-736 WSAISSGEFAMRYYP
+736 WSTISSGDFSMRYSP
-751 EGFIAN
+751 RGFMYET
-757 AKGPGCFASDLATL
+757 KGAACLPPTKIRMN
-771 EYVLALMNSSTV
+771 VLAFMNSTV
-783 QAFLRIVA
+783 LAAFQKIMSPTIDYHEGPLRKIPLSVDA
-791 PTLDYSQGPIGRI
+791 VSSVSASNIAIQCVSIAKVDY
-804 PVRLEGNESQI
+804 
-815 QGLVE
+815 
-820 QDVLLARTDWDSFE
+820 DSFE

-923 GRYSTDKPGLIL
+923 GRYSTNKPGLIL
-935 ADAGQTAEDYRAKVP
+935 ADAGQTAEDYRTKVP
-950 QSGFAI
+950 QSGFEI

-964 IGLEDVSLDDDIV
+964 ISLEEVSLDDDSV
-977 RRFRSWLVYAYGSDA
+977 RRFRNWLAYAYGSGA

-1054 NRDTVSCV
+1054 SRDTVSCV

-1127 RHNYKLFRTD
+1127 RHNYKLFRTG

-1144 VSGLS
+1144 ISGLS